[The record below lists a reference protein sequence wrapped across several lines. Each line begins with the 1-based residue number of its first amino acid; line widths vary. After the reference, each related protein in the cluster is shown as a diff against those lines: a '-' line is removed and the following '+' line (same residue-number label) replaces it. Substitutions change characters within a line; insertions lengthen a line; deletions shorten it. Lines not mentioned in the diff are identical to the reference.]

1 MSSQTFKQRGGG
13 PPKSDRNAN
22 EENHH
27 QQHQQ
32 QQEAAEKLQQ
42 ELLPLPQ
49 LGAKPKSQRENKSQ
63 RILQTKTEN
72 QNQNQRQKAQSLQG
86 YGNYMELEFIQA
98 EVASSATF
106 DDLPVSY
113 ATTSVAPVAPP
124 PYREPPPPTPPPLSQ
139 IPSRESR
146 LLHSAPNTPI
156 RGKVVL
162 SKKERKELSKQ
173 LGLEDLQGLPLGGS
187 TSAQSSPYKGRVSE
201 LKNCIARGLFATLHR
216 GTPKERELH
225 INQEISPPPPAPES
239 GNNNED
245 AADYSEKLKNL
256 PVRQRKV
263 ATRHMD
269 NYCLFDPVDFIND
282 KAMRYPSATTST
294 STSTSHGL
302 RDPLFSSRQHLVSED
317 EDEMVPEVIYDN
329 EELELEETIIIET
342 SALPE
347 AETEGCAEPKDVRIH
362 FDHHNYFVIEPG
374 VCTMDIGI
382 PNPYTNEQLVNA
394 NLEQQNLE
402 KLFQELENPASM
414 SNSQESKDTETTSTA
429 LVESSTSTNSG
440 SSMGST
446 SIQNQ
451 AQHSMKKKL
460 TFLNLSPF
468 RGGKKSGDKS
478 TFEQQQRAISEL
490 VSTDHMLHLQ
500 QLLQEQRRDQR
511 SHTVPVPTESNYVL
525 FNPGPVPSRHVQ
537 YKIRRS
543 RPLSTH
549 SDADSGF
556 LSPCSPDEMR
566 GNPAILVLQQCDSVQ
581 GYIEIYTDWANY
593 YLERAKSKRKV
604 TDLSADCRDGLLL
617 AEVIEAVTSFKV
629 PDLVKK
635 PKSQQQMYDN
645 VNSCLHVLR
654 GQSVG
659 GLDNIT
665 TNDICA
671 GRLKAVLALFFALSR
686 FKQQAKQT
694 KSIGVGCG
702 SSGGGSGTASNTAL
716 SGGSVLGIGLGGSL
730 RAPGTAGTL
739 LHDKNQQ
746 EQQQQQQKQQQQ
758 QQTPQQL
765 AQSLENGNEMVN
777 RQIAPAYK
785 VNGGTA
791 IPLPATVMVQRR
803 CPPDKVRPLPPT
815 PNHTPSIPGLGK
827 SGSDFNTSRP
837 NSPPTSNHTI
847 QSLKSGNNNSLRP
860 PSIKSNH
867 QSGIPSPSSPQT
879 TAAAAAPQKH
889 SMLDKL
895 KLFNKEKQ
903 QNAVNAAAAAAAN
916 KSQIQQQQSKRTS
929 SSSGFSSARSERS
942 DSSLSLNDGHNSSQ
956 LKPPSISVS
965 SQKPQ
970 QKHNTKQSKLLAAQ
984 QKKEQTK
991 SKLDKKEKSPARSLH
1006 KEESGNESR
1015 SSTMGRAGKS
1025 SLARGGLGLG
1035 LTVEKNTLKTSSK
1048 SSLHSKS
1055 ESKSS
1060 LKGVGAQ
1067 QQQQQMLHSPSG
1079 TSLPKPIAAIKGT
1092 SKLPA
1097 LAGGELLKRETSDI
1111 SAANQ
1116 ATQTTQNIS
1125 TISVQESQQQPLPL
1139 STTTPHILK
1148 GPAPPPYYAN
1158 SSPPSH
1164 ISQGHP
1170 GMGGYLSEPST
1181 PQHQQGIYASSSGSR
1196 LPPPKTALSAPRK
1209 LEYNAGPHILS
1220 SPPHRGAGL
1229 QRPMPN
1235 SAPNTPTA
1243 SPSKF
1248 HTVPSKIVGTIYESK
1263 EEQQQQQPQQTG
1275 GCSAGASV
1283 LPMRPLLRGYNSHV
1297 TLPTRG
1303 ARGGHHHPH
1312 PPQSYLDFC
1321 ESDLGQGYCSDGDA
1335 LRIGSSPATSRYQDI
1350 DNGYLSEGSS
1360 GLNGSIGGSTGGAVS
1375 HGKHFLRMMRAR
1387 TPLPTTIEER
1397 IRNSRGSLDSIG
1409 TAANGSSAA
1418 SQASSSGGSTT
1429 HSSSNSN
1436 SAGTT
1441 ANHNNNH
1448 INNNNGG
1455 KMDGSPH
1462 HRPGSRNGRDNWS
1475 KMPEPLNGQKG
1486 DKSSEKSSPSRRS
1499 MGGGSGGSSKQGSP
1513 SSSSRTKGVPPSF
1526 GYVKRANGS
1535 MSSTAEQQ
1543 NIVMMMAAGGGGGP
1557 QQVNGLPCGR
1567 TAHVSAV
1574 PRTAN
1579 GRKIAPGTQTLPN
1592 DMNKLPPN
1600 TQCRSFSLTGPTA
1613 AQLSQSIRERLATGS
1628 HSLPKPGSDMHV
1640 FQHRMSN
1647 RPGTRHDGSLSDT
1660 QTYAE
1665 VKPEYSSY
1673 AMWLKHSNTAGSRLS
1688 DGDAIEQLQIG
1699 SPAMTRHG
1707 HKMIHNRSGGGPP
1720 GGQMPMQGNESP
1732 YVQSPRMNRS
1742 NSISYLQERTYPRS
1756 TKSEKMY
1763 PSMLSRAGDV
1773 EIEPYYCLP
1782 VGTNGV
1788 LSAQMAA
1795 AVAAQAQAQA
1805 QATQG
1810 NSGNNVVGGSVA
1822 WSQPTS
1828 PTPLNRGPFAASV
1841 AAAAAAA
1848 AAAGVLSPTHGTT
1861 AGATG
1866 MVGGMGMGPGLGSGL
1881 TGGHRLTYPKKNDEV
1896 HGSAA
1901 SLLSGGSSLYGS
1913 AEERQ
1918 AHEIR
1923 RLKRELQD
1931 ARDQVLSLSSQ
1942 LSTNAHVVTA
1952 FEQSLTNMTNRLQQL
1967 TATSERKDGELTDMR
1982 QTIELL
1988 RKQSI
1993 QAGLT
1998 TAHMQSMGQNQNHQL
2013 QSQPGDQKP
2022 PPGPGGSRSASNVN
2036 GNGTGNGN
2044 GNGIPIGLGMVRQH
2058 STDSMC
2064 SLNSI
2069 SSGCSAAQDKNK
2081 ANKKKGWLRSSF
2093 TKAFSRNAKISK
2105 TSRHVGHHHHHNHH
2119 GQEHSSGKTPLPNG
2133 HGEPLG
2139 LAALATQPA
2148 PPLPNSKQGSPA
2160 KTLTLIDNAKPIDAI
2175 DQEDQQVVEDLKKQ
2189 LREKDL
2195 VLTDIRLEALS
2206 SASQLESLKDMM
2218 NKMRSE
2224 MMSLKQNN
2232 ERLQKLVTTRSLAG
2246 SEVSLGQ
2253 AISPNG
2259 SVAGSS
2265 EVSRRYSLAD
2275 GSARPPM
2282 ELPPRLSEELEEECM
2297 PPAPAPEPPPPPA
2310 PNTAAVA
2317 PLSPSTHIDLT
2328 PPPPALETAPL
2339 ASPVHMPSAVEDLPD
2354 VCDGKKIAIACY
2366 LGQPES
2372 FAKYCEELQE
2382 LDGFYANGSI
2392 IASHEADPQAQGE
2405 RKVSF
2410 AAASSN
2416 EFIVACTYISG
2427 KTTWQNL
2434 DYIVRKTFKDYV
2446 ARIDPGTNLGLNTD
2460 SITSYHLGEAKR
2472 GPEMGFPELLP
2483 CGYIVGSVRTL
2494 YICLQGVGSL
2504 AFDSLIPRSIVHRY
2518 ISLLTEHRR
2527 LILCGPSGT
2536 GKSYL
2541 ARRLAEFLVARAGRG
2556 NPSEAIATFNVDH
2569 KSSKDLRQY
2578 LGHIAEQAAI
2588 ANGASELPS
2597 VIILDNL
2604 HHASALGDV
2613 FSCLLSAGPANK
2625 LPCIIGTMSQATCN
2639 TTNLQLHHNFRW
2651 VLTANHMEPVKGFLG
2666 RFLRRRL
2673 FQLELQTQHAQPELA
2688 SVLAWLPSVWQHI
2701 NRFLEVHSSSD
2712 VTIGPRLFLSCPL
2725 DLKDSQVWFTDI
2737 WNYHLSPYLV
2747 EAVREGVQL
2756 YGRRGGAWND
2766 PSVFIRNSYPWP
2778 YGPDSVPPLRQINA
2792 EDVGLEGVALTNGE
2806 NQDPLLN
2813 MLMRLQEA
2821 ANYSEA
2827 QDQESDCASL
2837 DSNVTPD
2844 SSAGA
2849 E

>member
-1 MSSQTFKQRGGG
+1 M
-13 PPKSDRNAN
+13 PNL
-22 EENHH
+22 HH
-27 QQHQQ
+27 VDYNR
-32 QQEAAEKLQQ
+32 K
-42 ELLPLPQ
+42 
-49 LGAKPKSQRENKSQ
+49 
-63 RILQTKTEN
+63 
-72 QNQNQRQKAQSLQG
+72 
-86 YGNYMELEFIQA
+86 Y
-98 EVASSATF
+98 SAT
-106 DDLPVSY
+106 
-113 ATTSVAPVAPP
+113 
-124 PYREPPPPTPPPLSQ
+124 
-139 IPSRESR
+139 
-146 LLHSAPNTPI
+146 
-156 RGKVVL
+156 
-162 SKKERKELSKQ
+162 
-173 LGLEDLQGLPLGGS
+173 
-187 TSAQSSPYKGRVSE
+187 
-201 LKNCIARGLFATLHR
+201 
-216 GTPKERELH
+216 
-225 INQEISPPPPAPES
+225 
-239 GNNNED
+239 
-245 AADYSEKLKNL
+245 
-256 PVRQRKV
+256 
-263 ATRHMD
+263 
-269 NYCLFDPVDFIND
+269 
-282 KAMRYPSATTST
+282 
-294 STSTSHGL
+294 
-302 RDPLFSSRQHLVSED
+302 
-317 EDEMVPEVIYDN
+317 
-329 EELELEETIIIET
+329 ETI
-342 SALPE
+342 
-347 AETEGCAEPKDVRIH
+347 
-362 FDHHNYFVIEPG
+362 
-374 VCTMDIGI
+374 
-382 PNPYTNEQLVNA
+382 Q
-394 NLEQQNLE
+394 
-402 KLFQELENPASM
+402 
-414 SNSQESKDTETTSTA
+414 
-429 LVESSTSTNSG
+429 
-440 SSMGST
+440 
-446 SIQNQ
+446 
-451 AQHSMKKKL
+451 
-460 TFLNLSPF
+460 
-468 RGGKKSGDKS
+468 
-478 TFEQQQRAISEL
+478 
-490 VSTDHMLHLQ
+490 
-500 QLLQEQRRDQR
+500 
-511 SHTVPVPTESNYVL
+511 
-525 FNPGPVPSRHVQ
+525 
-537 YKIRRS
+537 
-543 RPLSTH
+543 
-549 SDADSGF
+549 
-556 LSPCSPDEMR
+556 
-566 GNPAILVLQQCDSVQ
+566 
-581 GYIEIYTDWANY
+581 IYTDWANY

-635 PKSQQQMYDN
+635 PKTQQQMYDN

-654 GQSVG
+654 SQSVG

-686 FKQQAKQT
+686 YKQQAKQT
-694 KSIGVGCG
+694 KTIAVTCGGGVGSSSG
-702 SSGGGSGTASNTAL
+702 SSTLG
-716 SGGSVLGIGLGGSL
+716 GGSVLGIGLGGSL
-730 RAPGTAGTL
+730 RASGGSL
-739 LHDKNQQ
+739 LVADKNQTEQQQQRQ
-746 EQQQQQQKQQQQ
+746 EKQQQQQQQQQLQ

-777 RQIAPAYK
+777 RQIAPAYAK

-827 SGSDFNTSRP
+827 SGNDFNTSRP

-860 PSIKSNH
+860 PSVK
-867 QSGIPSPSSPQT
+867 SGIPSPSSLNPPQ
-879 TAAAAAPQKH
+879 APQKH

-903 QNAVNAAAAAAAN
+903 QQAAVAAAT
-916 KSQIQQQQSKRTS
+916 KTQIQSKRTS

-942 DSSLSLNDGHNSSQ
+942 DSSLSLNDGHNSQ

-965 SQKPQ
+965 SQKVQ

-984 QKKEQTK
+984 QKKDQTTK
-991 SKLDKKEKSPARSLH
+991 TKLDKKEKSPARSLN

-1015 SSTMGRAGKS
+1015 SSTMGRGGKS
-1025 SLARGGLGLG
+1025 SLTRPGQQGV
-1035 LTVEKNTLKTSSK
+1035 TVEKNTVKTSSR

-1055 ESKSS
+1055 DSKSS
-1060 LKGVGAQ
+1060 LKGQ
-1067 QQQQQMLHSPSG
+1067 NLCQSPSG
-1079 TSLPKPIAAIKGT
+1079 TGLPKPIGVIKGT
-1092 SKLPA
+1092 SKLPQLGISA
-1097 LAGGELLKRETSDI
+1097 EPMKRETNDI
-1111 SAANQ
+1111 SAHQ
-1116 ATQTTQNIS
+1116 GTQTNIS
-1125 TISVQESQQQPLPL
+1125 QEVNQ
-1139 STTTPHILK
+1139 TTHILQT
-1148 GPAPPPYYAN
+1148 GPPPPHPPPPYYAN
-1158 SSPPSH
+1158 SPPPPPPTSSH
-1164 ISQGHP
+1164 ISALP
-1170 GMGGYLSEPST
+1170 GPGGYLSEPST
-1181 PQHQQGIYASSSGSR
+1181 PQHVSITPTGSIYGTSSR
-1196 LPPPKTALSAPRK
+1196 LPPPKSSLTALRK
-1209 LEYNAGPHILS
+1209 LEYNAGPHILA
-1220 SPPHRGAGL
+1220 SPPPRSPL

-1248 HTVPSKIVGTIYESK
+1248 HTIPSKIVGTIYESK
-1263 EEQQQQQPQQTG
+1263 EEQQQQQQLQQPQMASG
-1275 GCSAGASV
+1275 LPSGSCSASGSAI

-1303 ARGGHHHPH
+1303 ARGGNHHQHALPH
-1312 PPQSYLDFC
+1312 QSYLDFC
-1321 ESDLGQGYCSDGDA
+1321 ESDMAQAGYCSDGDA
-1335 LRIGSSPATSRYQDI
+1335 LRVGSSPSASRYHDI
-1350 DNGYLSEGSS
+1350 DNGYLSEGS
-1360 GLNGSIGGSTGGAVS
+1360 GGGGGSSAASMGGLS
-1375 HGKHFLRMMRAR
+1375 HGKHFLSMMRAR
-1387 TPLPTTIEER
+1387 TQLPTTIEER

-1418 SQASSSGGSTT
+1418 SQASSSGGS
-1429 HSSSNSN
+1429 SSITNNTN
-1436 SAGTT
+1436 SA
-1441 ANHNNNH
+1441 NNNNNS
-1448 INNNNGG
+1448 INNNINSST
-1455 KMDGSPH
+1455 KMDGGSPH

-1475 KMPEPLNGQKG
+1475 KMPEPLNGHKV
-1486 DKSSEKSSPSRRS
+1486 DKSEKSSPSRRS
-1499 MGGGSGGSSKQGSP
+1499 MGGGSGSSSKQGSP

-1535 MSSTAEQQ
+1535 ITSTAEQQ
-1543 NIVMMMAAGGGGGP
+1543 NIAMLMAGAGASGSMGVVNAAGM
-1557 QQVNGLPCGR
+1557 VNGMPCGR
-1567 TAHVSAV
+1567 TTHVSAV
-1574 PRTAN
+1574 PRTAGAG
-1579 GRKIAPGTQTLPN
+1579 GRKVTGGTQTLPN
-1592 DMNKLPPN
+1592 DMNKMPPN
-1600 TQCRSFSLTGPTA
+1600 TQHRSFSLTGPTA
-1613 AQLSQSIRERLATGS
+1613 TQLSQSIRERLATGS
-1628 HSLPKPGSDMHV
+1628 HSLPKQGTDMHV

-1688 DGDAIEQLQIG
+1688 DGDAIDQMQIG

-1707 HKMIHNRSGGGPP
+1707 HKMLHNRSGGGPGP
-1720 GGQMPMQGNESP
+1720 GQMPMSGNESP

-1742 NSISYLQERTYPRS
+1742 NSIRS

-1763 PSMLSRAGDV
+1763 PSMLSRGGDV

-1788 LSAQMAA
+1788 LNAQMAA
-1795 AVAAQAQAQA
+1795 AVAAQAAQAQA
-1805 QATQG
+1805 QG
-1810 NSGNNVVGGSVA
+1810 SGGGVA

-1828 PTPLNRGPFAASV
+1828 PTPINRGPFASAAAAASSTLSPTHVSTTNAAMAAV

-1848 AAAGVLSPTHGTT
+1848 GGVSL
-1861 AGATG
+1861 
-1866 MVGGMGMGPGLGSGL
+1866 GGSSL

-1967 TATSERKDGELTDMR
+1967 TATAERKDGELTDMR

-1998 TAHMQSMGQNQNHQL
+1998 TAHMQSMGVQTQVNQNQL
-2013 QSQPGDQKP
+2013 QNPSDQKP
-2022 PPGPGGSRSASNVN
+2022 PQGPCRTTGINVN
-2036 GNGTGNGN
+2036 GNGNMAG
-2044 GNGIPIGLGMVRQH
+2044 GLAMQRQH

-2069 SSGCSAAQDKNK
+2069 SSGCSAAHDKNK

-2105 TSRHVGHHHHHNHH
+2105 TSRHVGHHTHAHNHDQKTGSSASLPVSSLLLHHN
-2119 GQEHSSGKTPLPNG
+2119 GG
-2133 HGEPLG
+2133 HNGEPLG
-2139 LAALATQPA
+2139 LAALATQPP
-2148 PPLPNSKQGSPA
+2148 PPLPGSKQSSPA
-2160 KTLTLIDNAKPIDAI
+2160 KTVTLIDNAKPIDAI
-2175 DQEDQQVVEDLKKQ
+2175 DGEDQQVVEDLKKQ

-2206 SASQLESLKDMM
+2206 SASQLESLKEMM

-2246 SEVSLGQ
+2246 SEASLGQ

-2259 SVAGSS
+2259 SVTGSS

-2275 GSARPPM
+2275 SNSRPPM
-2282 ELPPRLSEELEEECM
+2282 ELPPRLSEELEEDCM

-2310 PNTAAVA
+2310 PATSSGCGVA

-2339 ASPVHMPSAVEDLPD
+2339 SSPVHMPTAAEELPD
-2354 VCDGKKIAIACY
+2354 MCDGKKIAIACY

-2372 FAKYCEELQE
+2372 FAKYCEELLE

-2392 IASHEADPQAQGE
+2392 IASHEAETQSQSE
-2405 RKVSF
+2405 RKVNF
-2410 AAASSN
+2410 TAASTN
-2416 EFIVACTYISG
+2416 EFVIACTYISG

-2483 CGYIVGSVRTL
+2483 CGYIVGNVRTL

-2518 ISLLTEHRR
+2518 ISLLNEHRR

-2625 LPCIIGTMSQATCN
+2625 LPCIIGIMSQATCN

-2673 FQLELQTQHAQPELA
+2673 FQLELQTQHPQPELA

-2737 WNYHLSPYLV
+2737 WNYHLSPYLI

-2766 PSVFIRNSYPWP
+2766 PSAFIRNSYPWP

-2792 EDVGLEGVALTNGE
+2792 EDVGLEGVALSNGDQ
-2806 NQDPLLN
+2806 QDPLLN

>member
-1 MSSQTFKQRGGG
+1 MSSQAGKLRPG
-13 PPKSDRNAN
+13 PSTKPDRNAN
-22 EENHH
+22 EEN
-27 QQHQQ
+27 
-32 QQEAAEKLQQ
+32 
-42 ELLPLPQ
+42 Q
-49 LGAKPKSQRENKSQ
+49 LGAKPKGQRTDNHPNQQK
-63 RILQTKTEN
+63 ILPHP
-72 QNQNQRQKAQSLQG
+72 
-86 YGNYMELEFIQA
+86 NYMELEFLPTEPTTSGQ
-98 EVASSATF
+98 STTYP
-106 DDLPVSY
+106 DLPVSY
-113 ATTSVAPVAPP
+113 ATCLVGPP
-124 PYREPPPPTPPPLSQ
+124 PYRDPPPPTPPPLSQ
-139 IPSRESR
+139 MPSR
-146 LLHSAPNTPI
+146 LLHSAPNTPS

-173 LGLEDLQGLPLGGS
+173 LGIDESSILS
-187 TSAQSSPYKGRVSE
+187 SSAQSSPYKGRVSE

-216 GTPKERELH
+216 GSQKSLHQQDERPVS
-225 INQEISPPPPAPES
+225 QEISPPPPAPES
-239 GNNNED
+239 ANNNED
-245 AADYSEKLKNL
+245 VADYSEKLKNL
-256 PVRQRKV
+256 PVRQRKA
-263 ATRHMD
+263 ATSHME
-269 NYCLFDPVDFIND
+269 NYCLFDPVDFINE
-282 KAMRYPSATTST
+282 KAMRYPSSHA
-294 STSTSHGL
+294 HGL
-302 RDPLFSSRQHLVSED
+302 RDPLFSSRQHLVCED

-342 SALPE
+342 SAMPE
-347 AETEGCAEPKDVRIH
+347 AESEAEPTPKNPEILAS
-362 FDHHNYFVIEPG
+362 FDHHNYFIIEPG
-374 VCTMDIGI
+374 DFAIDIGI
-382 PNPYTNEQLVNA
+382 PNPYTNEQVVNA
-394 NLEQQNLE
+394 KLEQQNLE
-402 KLFQELENPASM
+402 KLFSELENTASM

-429 LVESSTSTNSG
+429 LVESSTSTNSASSAG
-440 SSMGST
+440 SCSMA
-446 SIQNQ
+446 NP
-451 AQHSMKKKL
+451 AQQSMKKKL

-468 RGGKKSGDKS
+468 RSGKKSCV
-478 TFEQQQRAISEL
+478 TNAFEQHRAISEL

-500 QLLQEQRRDQR
+500 QLLQQQRKDQR
-511 SHTVPVPTESNYVL
+511 SHTVPTESNYVL

-537 YKIRRS
+537 YKIRKP

-566 GNPAILVLQQCDSVQ
+566 ANPAILVLQQCDSVQ
-581 GYIEIYTDWANY
+581 GYMEIYTDWANY

-635 PKSQQQMYDN
+635 PKSQQQMFDN

-654 GQSVG
+654 SQSVG
-659 GLDNIT
+659 GLENIT

-702 SSGGGSGTASNTAL
+702 GGVGVGVGSSSTLTG
-716 SGGSVLGIGLGGSL
+716 GGSVLGIGVGGGLRTPGSSL
-730 RAPGTAGTL
+730 
-739 LHDKNQQ
+739 HQDKNQQ
-746 EQQQQQQKQQQQ
+746 DQQQ

-777 RQIAPAYK
+777 RQIAPAYAK

-827 SGSDFNTSRP
+827 SGSDFNSSRP

-860 PSIKSNH
+860 PSVKSGH

-879 TAAAAAPQKH
+879 APQTQKH

-903 QNAVNAAAAAAAN
+903 QNAVNAASVAS
-916 KSQIQQQQSKRTS
+916 KSQIQSKRTS

-942 DSSLSLNDGHNSSQ
+942 DSSLSLNDGHGSQ

-970 QKHNTKQSKLLAAQ
+970 PKTKQSKLLAAQ
-984 QKKEQTK
+984 QKKDQTNK
-991 SKLDKKEKSPARSLH
+991 ATKLDKKEKSPARSLH

-1015 SSTMGRAGKS
+1015 SSTMGRTGKS
-1025 SLARGGLGLG
+1025 SLARGVGG
-1035 LTVEKNTLKTSSK
+1035 VEKNTPKTASK

-1055 ESKSS
+1055 DSKSS
-1060 LKGVGAQ
+1060 LKAPQ
-1067 QQQQQMLHSPSG
+1067 LLQSPNG
-1079 TSLPKPIAAIKGT
+1079 GGLPKPIAAIKGT
-1092 SKLPA
+1092 SKLPS
-1097 LAGGELLKRETSDI
+1097 LGGGVGHPPAAEPQQNQHQPMLKRETSDI
-1111 SAANQ
+1111 SS
-1116 ATQTTQNIS
+1116 NIS
-1125 TISVQESQQQPLPL
+1125 QPPVVEPPGG
-1139 STTTPHILK
+1139 THIHQNA
-1148 GPAPPPYYAN
+1148 PPPPPYYAN
-1158 SSPPSH
+1158 SQPTGH
-1164 ISQGHP
+1164 ISSH
-1170 GMGGYLSEPST
+1170 GYLSEPST
-1181 PQHQQGIYASSSGSR
+1181 PQHSSSIGIYSR
-1196 LPPPKTALSAPRK
+1196 LPPPKSALSAPRK
-1209 LEYNAGPHILS
+1209 LEYSAGPHILS
-1220 SPPHRGAGL
+1220 SPPPHHQRQPGL
-1229 QRPMPN
+1229 PRPLVN

-1243 SPSKF
+1243 SPNKF
-1248 HTVPSKIVGTIYESK
+1248 HTIPSKIVGTIYESK
-1263 EEQQQQQPQQTG
+1263 EEQLPPPPPS
-1275 GCSAGASV
+1275 SAGGSI

-1303 ARGGHHHPH
+1303 ARGGHHPH
-1312 PPQSYLDFC
+1312 QSYLDFC
-1321 ESDLGQGYCSDGDA
+1321 ESDIGQGYCSDGDA
-1335 LRIGSSPATSRYQDI
+1335 LRVGSSSSPGGSRFHDI

-1360 GLNGSIGGSTGGAVS
+1360 GLNGPSSSGGGIS
-1375 HGKHFLRMMRAR
+1375 HGKHFLSMMRAR
-1387 TPLPTTIEER
+1387 TQLPTTIEER

-1429 HSSSNSN
+1429 TH
-1436 SAGTT
+1436 AH
-1441 ANHNNNH
+1441 AHNNN
-1448 INNNNGG
+1448 NNNNNNGGGG

-1475 KMPEPLNGQKG
+1475 KMPEPLNGPPKG
-1486 DKSSEKSSPSRRS
+1486 EKSEKSSPSRRS
-1499 MGGGSGGSSKQGSP
+1499 LGGGGGGSGSSSKQGSP

-1535 MSSTAEQQ
+1535 ITSTAEQQ
-1543 NIVMMMAAGGGGGP
+1543 NIAMMMAAGG
-1557 QQVNGLPCGR
+1557 VAANGMPCGR

-1574 PRTAN
+1574 PRTAS
-1579 GRKIAPGTQTLPN
+1579 GRKVAGGTQTLPN

-1600 TQCRSFSLTGPTA
+1600 TQHRSFSLTGPTA
-1613 AQLSQSIRERLATGS
+1613 TQLSQSIRERLATGS
-1628 HSLPKPGSDMHV
+1628 HSLPKPGSDLHV
-1640 FQHRMSN
+1640 FQHRISN
-1647 RPGTRHDGSLSDT
+1647 RGGVRHDGSLSDT

-1688 DGDAIEQLQIG
+1688 DGESVEQLQIG

-1707 HKMIHNRSGGGPP
+1707 HKMIHQRSGAP
-1720 GGQMPMQGNESP
+1720 GQMAGQMSGNESP

-1742 NSISYLQERTYPRS
+1742 NSIRS

-1763 PSMLSRAGDV
+1763 PSMLSRGGEV

-1788 LSAQMAA
+1788 LTAQMAVA
-1795 AVAAQAQAQA
+1795 MAAQSQAA
-1805 QATQG
+1805 QG
-1810 NSGNNVVGGSVA
+1810 NSGVGVNVGGVA

-1828 PTPLNRGPFAASV
+1828 PTPLNRGPFS
-1841 AAAAAAA
+1841 AAANAS
-1848 AAAGVLSPTHGTT
+1848 VLSPTHGSTSV
-1861 AGATG
+1861 A
-1866 MVGGMGMGPGLGSGL
+1866 GLGGA
-1881 TGGHRLTYPKKNDEV
+1881 GGAMVGHRLTYPKKNDEV

-1901 SLLSGGSSLYGS
+1901 SLLSGGSSLYGN

-1952 FEQSLTNMTNRLQQL
+1952 FEQSLSNMTNRLQQL
-1967 TATSERKDGELTDMR
+1967 TATAERKDGELTDMR

-1998 TAHMQSMGQNQNHQL
+1998 TAHMQSMGVQTQGQGAGL
-2013 QSQPGDQKP
+2013 QPGQPGPDQKP
-2022 PPGPGGSRSASNVN
+2022 PTAGAQRTNN
-2036 GNGTGNGN
+2036 NGTLT
-2044 GNGIPIGLGMVRQH
+2044 LGMQRQH

-2093 TKAFSRNAKISK
+2093 TKAFSRNAKIAK
-2105 TSRHVGHHHHHNHH
+2105 TSRHVGGHHHHHHNHSQ
-2119 GQEHSSGKTPLPNG
+2119 QELPLSNG

-2139 LAALATQPA
+2139 LASLATQPA
-2148 PPLPNSKQGSPA
+2148 PPLPNSKQSSPA

-2175 DQEDQQVVEDLKKQ
+2175 EQEDQQVVEDLKKQ

-2206 SASQLESLKDMM
+2206 SASQLESLKEMM
-2218 NKMRSE
+2218 NKMRAE
-2224 MMSLKQNN
+2224 MMSLKHNN

-2246 SEVSLGQ
+2246 SEASLGQ

-2275 GSARPPM
+2275 GNNRPPM
-2282 ELPPRLSEELEEECM
+2282 DLPARLSEELELEEECL

-2310 PNTAAVA
+2310 PNGVVGVA

-2328 PPPPALETAPL
+2328 PPPPALEAAPL
-2339 ASPVHMPSAVEDLPD
+2339 ASPVHMASATEELAD

-2366 LGQPES
+2366 LGQPEA

-2382 LDGFYANGSI
+2382 LDGFYANGHGEDAQS
-2392 IASHEADPQAQGE
+2392 QGE
-2405 RKVSF
+2405 RKSNY
-2410 AAASSN
+2410 ASASCN
-2416 EFIVACTYISG
+2416 EYVIACTYISG

-2434 DYIVRKTFKDYV
+2434 DYVVRKTFKDYV

-2541 ARRLAEFLVARAGRG
+2541 ARRLAEFLVARAARG

-2673 FQLELQTQHAQPELA
+2673 FQLELQTQHPQPELA
-2688 SVLAWLPSVWQHI
+2688 AVLAWLPSVWQHI

-2712 VTIGPRLFLSCPL
+2712 VTIGPRLFLACPL

-2766 PSVFIRNSYPWP
+2766 PSAFIRNSYPWP

-2806 NQDPLLN
+2806 QQDPLLN

>member
-1 MSSQTFKQRGGG
+1 M
-13 PPKSDRNAN
+13 
-22 EENHH
+22 
-27 QQHQQ
+27 
-32 QQEAAEKLQQ
+32 
-42 ELLPLPQ
+42 
-49 LGAKPKSQRENKSQ
+49 
-63 RILQTKTEN
+63 
-72 QNQNQRQKAQSLQG
+72 
-86 YGNYMELEFIQA
+86 GN
-98 EVASSATF
+98 ASS
-106 DDLPVSY
+106 S
-113 ATTSVAPVAPP
+113 
-124 PYREPPPPTPPPLSQ
+124 
-139 IPSRESR
+139 
-146 LLHSAPNTPI
+146 SANG
-156 RGKVVL
+156 GK
-162 SKKERKELSKQ
+162 
-173 LGLEDLQGLPLGGS
+173 
-187 TSAQSSPYKGRVSE
+187 
-201 LKNCIARGLFATLHR
+201 
-216 GTPKERELH
+216 
-225 INQEISPPPPAPES
+225 
-239 GNNNED
+239 
-245 AADYSEKLKNL
+245 
-256 PVRQRKV
+256 
-263 ATRHMD
+263 
-269 NYCLFDPVDFIND
+269 
-282 KAMRYPSATTST
+282 
-294 STSTSHGL
+294 
-302 RDPLFSSRQHLVSED
+302 SSRKCRS
-317 EDEMVPEVIYDN
+317 
-329 EELELEETIIIET
+329 
-342 SALPE
+342 LPNS
-347 AETEGCAEPKDVRIH
+347 PDVR
-362 FDHHNYFVIEPG
+362 
-374 VCTMDIGI
+374 
-382 PNPYTNEQLVNA
+382 
-394 NLEQQNLE
+394 
-402 KLFQELENPASM
+402 
-414 SNSQESKDTETTSTA
+414 
-429 LVESSTSTNSG
+429 
-440 SSMGST
+440 
-446 SIQNQ
+446 
-451 AQHSMKKKL
+451 
-460 TFLNLSPF
+460 
-468 RGGKKSGDKS
+468 
-478 TFEQQQRAISEL
+478 
-490 VSTDHMLHLQ
+490 
-500 QLLQEQRRDQR
+500 
-511 SHTVPVPTESNYVL
+511 
-525 FNPGPVPSRHVQ
+525 
-537 YKIRRS
+537 
-543 RPLSTH
+543 
-549 SDADSGF
+549 
-556 LSPCSPDEMR
+556 
-566 GNPAILVLQQCDSVQ
+566 
-581 GYIEIYTDWANY
+581 
-593 YLERAKSKRKV
+593 
-604 TDLSADCRDGLLL
+604 
-617 AEVIEAVTSFKV
+617 
-629 PDLVKK
+629 
-635 PKSQQQMYDN
+635 
-645 VNSCLHVLR
+645 
-654 GQSVG
+654 
-659 GLDNIT
+659 
-665 TNDICA
+665 
-671 GRLKAVLALFFALSR
+671 
-686 FKQQAKQT
+686 
-694 KSIGVGCG
+694 
-702 SSGGGSGTASNTAL
+702 
-716 SGGSVLGIGLGGSL
+716 
-730 RAPGTAGTL
+730 
-739 LHDKNQQ
+739 
-746 EQQQQQQKQQQQ
+746 
-758 QQTPQQL
+758 
-765 AQSLENGNEMVN
+765 
-777 RQIAPAYK
+777 RQIAPAYAK

-827 SGSDFNTSRP
+827 SGSDFNSSRP

-860 PSIKSNH
+860 PSVKSGH

-879 TAAAAAPQKH
+879 APQTQKH

-903 QNAVNAAAAAAAN
+903 QNAVNAASVAS
-916 KSQIQQQQSKRTS
+916 KSQIQSKRTS

-942 DSSLSLNDGHNSSQ
+942 DSSLSLNDGHGSQ

-970 QKHNTKQSKLLAAQ
+970 PKTKQSKLLAAQ
-984 QKKEQTK
+984 QKKDQTNK
-991 SKLDKKEKSPARSLH
+991 ATKLDKKEKSPARSLH

-1015 SSTMGRAGKS
+1015 SSTMGRTGKS
-1025 SLARGGLGLG
+1025 SLARGVGG
-1035 LTVEKNTLKTSSK
+1035 VEKNTPKTASK

-1055 ESKSS
+1055 DSKSS
-1060 LKGVGAQ
+1060 LKAPQ
-1067 QQQQQMLHSPSG
+1067 LLQSPNG
-1079 TSLPKPIAAIKGT
+1079 GGLPKPIAAIKGT
-1092 SKLPA
+1092 SKLPS
-1097 LAGGELLKRETSDI
+1097 LGGGVGHPPAAEPQQNQHQPMLKRETSDI
-1111 SAANQ
+1111 SS
-1116 ATQTTQNIS
+1116 NIS
-1125 TISVQESQQQPLPL
+1125 QPPVVEPPGG
-1139 STTTPHILK
+1139 THIHQNA
-1148 GPAPPPYYAN
+1148 PPPPPYYAN
-1158 SSPPSH
+1158 SQPTGH
-1164 ISQGHP
+1164 ISSH
-1170 GMGGYLSEPST
+1170 GYLSEPST
-1181 PQHQQGIYASSSGSR
+1181 PQHSSSIGIYSR
-1196 LPPPKTALSAPRK
+1196 LPPPKSALSAPRK
-1209 LEYNAGPHILS
+1209 LEYSAGPHILS
-1220 SPPHRGAGL
+1220 SPPPHHQRQPGL
-1229 QRPMPN
+1229 PRPLVN

-1243 SPSKF
+1243 SPNKF
-1248 HTVPSKIVGTIYESK
+1248 HTIPSKIVGTIYESK
-1263 EEQQQQQPQQTG
+1263 EEQLPPPPPS
-1275 GCSAGASV
+1275 SAGGSI

-1303 ARGGHHHPH
+1303 ARGGHHPH
-1312 PPQSYLDFC
+1312 QSYLDFC
-1321 ESDLGQGYCSDGDA
+1321 ESDIGQGYCSDGDA
-1335 LRIGSSPATSRYQDI
+1335 LRVGSSSSPGGSRFHDI

-1360 GLNGSIGGSTGGAVS
+1360 GLNGPSSSGGGIS
-1375 HGKHFLRMMRAR
+1375 HGKHFLSMMRAR
-1387 TPLPTTIEER
+1387 TQLPTTIEER

-1429 HSSSNSN
+1429 TH
-1436 SAGTT
+1436 AH
-1441 ANHNNNH
+1441 AHNNN
-1448 INNNNGG
+1448 NNNNNNGGGG

-1475 KMPEPLNGQKG
+1475 KMPEPLNGPPKG
-1486 DKSSEKSSPSRRS
+1486 EKSEKSSPSRRS
-1499 MGGGSGGSSKQGSP
+1499 LGGGGGGSGSSSKQGSP

-1535 MSSTAEQQ
+1535 ITSTAEQQ
-1543 NIVMMMAAGGGGGP
+1543 NIAMMMAAGG
-1557 QQVNGLPCGR
+1557 VAANGMPCGR

-1574 PRTAN
+1574 PRTAS
-1579 GRKIAPGTQTLPN
+1579 GRKVAGGTQTLPN

-1600 TQCRSFSLTGPTA
+1600 TQHRSFSLTGPTA
-1613 AQLSQSIRERLATGS
+1613 TQLSQSIRERLATGS
-1628 HSLPKPGSDMHV
+1628 HSLPKPGSDLHV
-1640 FQHRMSN
+1640 FQHRISN
-1647 RPGTRHDGSLSDT
+1647 RGGVRHDGSLSDT

-1688 DGDAIEQLQIG
+1688 DGESVEQLQIG

-1707 HKMIHNRSGGGPP
+1707 HKMIHQRSGAP
-1720 GGQMPMQGNESP
+1720 GQMAGQMSGNESP

-1742 NSISYLQERTYPRS
+1742 NSISYLKERTYPRS

-1763 PSMLSRAGDV
+1763 PSMLSRGGEV

-1788 LSAQMAA
+1788 LTAQMAVA
-1795 AVAAQAQAQA
+1795 MAAQSQAA
-1805 QATQG
+1805 QG
-1810 NSGNNVVGGSVA
+1810 NSGVGVNVGGVA

-1828 PTPLNRGPFAASV
+1828 PTPLNRGPFS
-1841 AAAAAAA
+1841 AAANAS
-1848 AAAGVLSPTHGTT
+1848 VLSPTHGSTSV
-1861 AGATG
+1861 A
-1866 MVGGMGMGPGLGSGL
+1866 GLGGA
-1881 TGGHRLTYPKKNDEV
+1881 GGAMVGHRLTYPKKNDEV

-1901 SLLSGGSSLYGS
+1901 SLLSGGSSLYGN

-1952 FEQSLTNMTNRLQQL
+1952 FEQSLSNMTNRLQQL
-1967 TATSERKDGELTDMR
+1967 TATAERKDGELTDMR

-1998 TAHMQSMGQNQNHQL
+1998 TAHMQSMGVQTQGQGAGL
-2013 QSQPGDQKP
+2013 QPGQPGPDQKP
-2022 PPGPGGSRSASNVN
+2022 PTAGAQRTNN
-2036 GNGTGNGN
+2036 NGTLT
-2044 GNGIPIGLGMVRQH
+2044 LGMQRQH

-2093 TKAFSRNAKISK
+2093 TKAFSRNAKIAK
-2105 TSRHVGHHHHHNHH
+2105 TSRHVGGHHHHHHNHSQ
-2119 GQEHSSGKTPLPNG
+2119 QELPLSNG

-2139 LAALATQPA
+2139 LASLATQPA
-2148 PPLPNSKQGSPA
+2148 PPLPNSKQSSPA

-2175 DQEDQQVVEDLKKQ
+2175 EQEDQQVVEDLKKQ

-2206 SASQLESLKDMM
+2206 SASQLESLKEMM
-2218 NKMRSE
+2218 NKMRAE
-2224 MMSLKQNN
+2224 MMSLKHNN

-2246 SEVSLGQ
+2246 SEASLGQ

-2275 GSARPPM
+2275 GNNRPPM
-2282 ELPPRLSEELEEECM
+2282 DLPARLSEELELEEECL

-2310 PNTAAVA
+2310 PNGVVGVA

-2328 PPPPALETAPL
+2328 PPPPALEAAPL
-2339 ASPVHMPSAVEDLPD
+2339 ASPVHMASATEELAD

-2366 LGQPES
+2366 LGQPEA

-2382 LDGFYANGSI
+2382 LDGFYANGHGEDAQS
-2392 IASHEADPQAQGE
+2392 QGE
-2405 RKVSF
+2405 RKSNY
-2410 AAASSN
+2410 ASASCN
-2416 EFIVACTYISG
+2416 EYVIACTYISG

-2434 DYIVRKTFKDYV
+2434 DYVVRKTFKDYV

-2541 ARRLAEFLVARAGRG
+2541 ARRLAEFLVARAARG

-2673 FQLELQTQHAQPELA
+2673 FQLELQTQHPQPELA
-2688 SVLAWLPSVWQHI
+2688 AVLAWLPSVWQHI

-2712 VTIGPRLFLSCPL
+2712 VTIGPRLFLACPL

-2766 PSVFIRNSYPWP
+2766 PSAFIRNSYPWP

-2806 NQDPLLN
+2806 QQDPLLN

>member
-1 MSSQTFKQRGGG
+1 MGNTSS
-13 PPKSDRNAN
+13 
-22 EENHH
+22 
-27 QQHQQ
+27 
-32 QQEAAEKLQQ
+32 
-42 ELLPLPQ
+42 
-49 LGAKPKSQRENKSQ
+49 
-63 RILQTKTEN
+63 
-72 QNQNQRQKAQSLQG
+72 
-86 YGNYMELEFIQA
+86 
-98 EVASSATF
+98 SSA
-106 DDLPVSY
+106 
-113 ATTSVAPVAPP
+113 
-124 PYREPPPPTPPPLSQ
+124 
-139 IPSRESR
+139 
-146 LLHSAPNTPI
+146 NG
-156 RGKVVL
+156 GK
-162 SKKERKELSKQ
+162 
-173 LGLEDLQGLPLGGS
+173 
-187 TSAQSSPYKGRVSE
+187 
-201 LKNCIARGLFATLHR
+201 
-216 GTPKERELH
+216 
-225 INQEISPPPPAPES
+225 
-239 GNNNED
+239 
-245 AADYSEKLKNL
+245 
-256 PVRQRKV
+256 
-263 ATRHMD
+263 
-269 NYCLFDPVDFIND
+269 
-282 KAMRYPSATTST
+282 
-294 STSTSHGL
+294 
-302 RDPLFSSRQHLVSED
+302 SSRKCRS
-317 EDEMVPEVIYDN
+317 
-329 EELELEETIIIET
+329 
-342 SALPE
+342 LPNS
-347 AETEGCAEPKDVRIH
+347 PDVR
-362 FDHHNYFVIEPG
+362 
-374 VCTMDIGI
+374 
-382 PNPYTNEQLVNA
+382 
-394 NLEQQNLE
+394 
-402 KLFQELENPASM
+402 
-414 SNSQESKDTETTSTA
+414 
-429 LVESSTSTNSG
+429 
-440 SSMGST
+440 
-446 SIQNQ
+446 
-451 AQHSMKKKL
+451 
-460 TFLNLSPF
+460 
-468 RGGKKSGDKS
+468 
-478 TFEQQQRAISEL
+478 
-490 VSTDHMLHLQ
+490 
-500 QLLQEQRRDQR
+500 
-511 SHTVPVPTESNYVL
+511 
-525 FNPGPVPSRHVQ
+525 
-537 YKIRRS
+537 
-543 RPLSTH
+543 
-549 SDADSGF
+549 
-556 LSPCSPDEMR
+556 
-566 GNPAILVLQQCDSVQ
+566 
-581 GYIEIYTDWANY
+581 
-593 YLERAKSKRKV
+593 
-604 TDLSADCRDGLLL
+604 
-617 AEVIEAVTSFKV
+617 
-629 PDLVKK
+629 
-635 PKSQQQMYDN
+635 
-645 VNSCLHVLR
+645 
-654 GQSVG
+654 
-659 GLDNIT
+659 
-665 TNDICA
+665 
-671 GRLKAVLALFFALSR
+671 
-686 FKQQAKQT
+686 
-694 KSIGVGCG
+694 
-702 SSGGGSGTASNTAL
+702 
-716 SGGSVLGIGLGGSL
+716 
-730 RAPGTAGTL
+730 
-739 LHDKNQQ
+739 
-746 EQQQQQQKQQQQ
+746 
-758 QQTPQQL
+758 
-765 AQSLENGNEMVN
+765 
-777 RQIAPAYK
+777 RQIAPAYAK

-827 SGSDFNTSRP
+827 SGSDFNSSRP

-860 PSIKSNH
+860 PSVKSGH

-879 TAAAAAPQKH
+879 APQKH

-903 QNAVNAAAAAAAN
+903 QNAANAASVAS
-916 KSQIQQQQSKRTS
+916 KSQIQSKRTS

-942 DSSLSLNDGHNSSQ
+942 DSSLSLNDGHGSQ

-970 QKHNTKQSKLLAAQ
+970 PKTKQSKLLAAQ
-984 QKKEQTK
+984 QKKDQTNK
-991 SKLDKKEKSPARSLH
+991 ATKLDKKEKSPARSLN

-1015 SSTMGRAGKS
+1015 SSTMGRTGKS
-1025 SLARGGLGLG
+1025 SLIRGVGG
-1035 LTVEKNTLKTSSK
+1035 VEKNTPKTASK

-1055 ESKSS
+1055 DSKSS
-1060 LKGVGAQ
+1060 LKAPQ
-1067 QQQQQMLHSPSG
+1067 LLQSPSG
-1079 TSLPKPIAAIKGT
+1079 GGLPKPIAAIKGT
-1092 SKLPA
+1092 SKLPS
-1097 LAGGELLKRETSDI
+1097 LGGGVGHPPAAEPQQNQHQQMLKRETSDI
-1111 SAANQ
+1111 SS
-1116 ATQTTQNIS
+1116 NIS
-1125 TISVQESQQQPLPL
+1125 QPPVVES
-1139 STTTPHILK
+1139 TGGTHILQNAA
-1148 GPAPPPYYAN
+1148 PPPPYYAN
-1158 SSPPSH
+1158 SQPTSH
-1164 ISQGHP
+1164 ISSH
-1170 GMGGYLSEPST
+1170 GYLSEPST
-1181 PQHQQGIYASSSGSR
+1181 PQHSSGIGIYSR
-1196 LPPPKTALSAPRK
+1196 LPPPKSALSAPRK
-1209 LEYNAGPHILS
+1209 LEYNAGPHILA
-1220 SPPHRGAGL
+1220 SPQHHQRQPGL
-1229 QRPMPN
+1229 PRPLVN

-1243 SPSKF
+1243 SPNKF
-1248 HTVPSKIVGTIYESK
+1248 HTIPSKIVGTIYESK
-1263 EEQQQQQPQQTG
+1263 EEQLPPPPPSSTG
-1275 GCSAGASV
+1275 SSV

-1303 ARGGHHHPH
+1303 ARGGHHPH
-1312 PPQSYLDFC
+1312 QSYLDFC
-1321 ESDLGQGYCSDGDA
+1321 ESDIGQGYCSDGDA
-1335 LRIGSSPATSRYQDI
+1335 LRVGSSSSPGGSRFHDI

-1360 GLNGSIGGSTGGAVS
+1360 GLSGPSSSGGGIS
-1375 HGKHFLRMMRAR
+1375 HGKHFLSMMRAR
-1387 TPLPTTIEER
+1387 TQLPTTIEER

-1429 HSSSNSN
+1429 TH
-1436 SAGTT
+1436 A
-1441 ANHNNNH
+1441 HNNN
-1448 INNNNGG
+1448 NNNNNNGGGG

-1475 KMPEPLNGQKG
+1475 KMPEPQKG
-1486 DKSSEKSSPSRRS
+1486 DKSEKSSPSRRS

-1535 MSSTAEQQ
+1535 ITSTAEQQ
-1543 NIVMMMAAGGGGGP
+1543 NIAMMMAAGG
-1557 QQVNGLPCGR
+1557 VAANGMPCGR

-1574 PRTAN
+1574 PRTAS
-1579 GRKIAPGTQTLPN
+1579 GRKIAGGTQTLPN
-1592 DMNKLPPN
+1592 DINKLPPN
-1600 TQCRSFSLTGPTA
+1600 TQHRSFSLTGPTA
-1613 AQLSQSIRERLATGS
+1613 TQLSQSIRERLATGS
-1628 HSLPKPGSDMHV
+1628 HSLPKPGSDLHV
-1640 FQHRMSN
+1640 FQHRISN
-1647 RPGTRHDGSLSDT
+1647 RGGVRHDGSLSDT

-1688 DGDAIEQLQIG
+1688 DGEPGEQLQIG

-1707 HKMIHNRSGGGPP
+1707 HKMIHQRSGGP
-1720 GGQMPMQGNESP
+1720 GQMAGQMSGNESP

-1742 NSISYLQERTYPRS
+1742 NSIRS

-1763 PSMLSRAGDV
+1763 PSMLSRGGEV

-1788 LSAQMAA
+1788 LTAQMAA
-1795 AVAAQAQAQA
+1795 AMAAQSQAA
-1805 QATQG
+1805 QG
-1810 NSGNNVVGGSVA
+1810 NSGVGVGVGGVA

-1828 PTPLNRGPFAASV
+1828 PTPLNRGPFT
-1841 AAAAAAA
+1841 AAAAAS
-1848 AAAGVLSPTHGTT
+1848 VLSPTHGST
-1861 AGATG
+1861 AGA
-1866 MVGGMGMGPGLGSGL
+1866 GLGGAGG
-1881 TGGHRLTYPKKNDEV
+1881 TMVGHRLTYPKKNDEV

-1901 SLLSGGSSLYGS
+1901 SLLSGGSSLYGN

-1952 FEQSLTNMTNRLQQL
+1952 FEQSLSNMTNRLQQL
-1967 TATSERKDGELTDMR
+1967 TATAERKDGELTDMR

-1998 TAHMQSMGQNQNHQL
+1998 TAHMQSMGVQTQGQGAGM
-2013 QSQPGDQKP
+2013 QAQPGQTAAELKP
-2022 PPGPGGSRSASNVN
+2022 PSTAAQRTTNNNGPL
-2036 GNGTGNGN
+2036 T
-2044 GNGIPIGLGMVRQH
+2044 LGMQRQH

-2093 TKAFSRNAKISK
+2093 TKAFSRNAKIAK
-2105 TSRHVGHHHHHNHH
+2105 TSRHVGGHHHHHHNHSQ
-2119 GQEHSSGKTPLPNG
+2119 QELPLSNG

-2139 LAALATQPA
+2139 LASLATQPA
-2148 PPLPNSKQGSPA
+2148 PPLPNSKQSSPA

-2175 DQEDQQVVEDLKKQ
+2175 EQEDQQVVEDLKKQ

-2206 SASQLESLKDMM
+2206 SASQLESLKEMM
-2218 NKMRSE
+2218 NKMRAE
-2224 MMSLKQNN
+2224 MMSLKHNN

-2246 SEVSLGQ
+2246 SEASLGQ

-2275 GSARPPM
+2275 GNNRPPM
-2282 ELPPRLSEELEEECM
+2282 DLPARLSEELELEEECL

-2310 PNTAAVA
+2310 PNGVVGVA

-2328 PPPPALETAPL
+2328 PPPPALEAAPL
-2339 ASPVHMPSAVEDLPD
+2339 ASPVHIASATEELAD

-2366 LGQPES
+2366 LGQPEA
-2372 FAKYCEELQE
+2372 FTKYCEELQE
-2382 LDGFYANGSI
+2382 LDGFYANG
-2392 IASHEADPQAQGE
+2392 HEADAQSQGD
-2405 RKVSF
+2405 RKSNY
-2410 AAASSN
+2410 ASASCN
-2416 EFIVACTYISG
+2416 EFVIACTYISG

-2434 DYIVRKTFKDYV
+2434 DYVVRKTFKDYV

-2541 ARRLAEFLVARAGRG
+2541 ARRLAEFLVARAARG

-2673 FQLELQTQHAQPELA
+2673 FQLELQTQHPQPELA
-2688 SVLAWLPSVWQHI
+2688 AVLAWLPSVWQHI

-2712 VTIGPRLFLSCPL
+2712 VTIGPRLFLACPL

-2766 PSVFIRNSYPWP
+2766 PSAFIRNSYPWP

-2806 NQDPLLN
+2806 QQDPLLN

>member
-1 MSSQTFKQRGGG
+1 M
-13 PPKSDRNAN
+13 PNL
-22 EENHH
+22 HH
-27 QQHQQ
+27 VDYNR
-32 QQEAAEKLQQ
+32 K
-42 ELLPLPQ
+42 
-49 LGAKPKSQRENKSQ
+49 
-63 RILQTKTEN
+63 
-72 QNQNQRQKAQSLQG
+72 
-86 YGNYMELEFIQA
+86 Y
-98 EVASSATF
+98 SAT
-106 DDLPVSY
+106 
-113 ATTSVAPVAPP
+113 
-124 PYREPPPPTPPPLSQ
+124 
-139 IPSRESR
+139 
-146 LLHSAPNTPI
+146 
-156 RGKVVL
+156 
-162 SKKERKELSKQ
+162 
-173 LGLEDLQGLPLGGS
+173 
-187 TSAQSSPYKGRVSE
+187 
-201 LKNCIARGLFATLHR
+201 
-216 GTPKERELH
+216 
-225 INQEISPPPPAPES
+225 
-239 GNNNED
+239 
-245 AADYSEKLKNL
+245 
-256 PVRQRKV
+256 
-263 ATRHMD
+263 
-269 NYCLFDPVDFIND
+269 
-282 KAMRYPSATTST
+282 
-294 STSTSHGL
+294 
-302 RDPLFSSRQHLVSED
+302 
-317 EDEMVPEVIYDN
+317 
-329 EELELEETIIIET
+329 ETI
-342 SALPE
+342 
-347 AETEGCAEPKDVRIH
+347 
-362 FDHHNYFVIEPG
+362 
-374 VCTMDIGI
+374 
-382 PNPYTNEQLVNA
+382 Q
-394 NLEQQNLE
+394 
-402 KLFQELENPASM
+402 
-414 SNSQESKDTETTSTA
+414 
-429 LVESSTSTNSG
+429 
-440 SSMGST
+440 
-446 SIQNQ
+446 
-451 AQHSMKKKL
+451 
-460 TFLNLSPF
+460 
-468 RGGKKSGDKS
+468 
-478 TFEQQQRAISEL
+478 
-490 VSTDHMLHLQ
+490 
-500 QLLQEQRRDQR
+500 
-511 SHTVPVPTESNYVL
+511 
-525 FNPGPVPSRHVQ
+525 
-537 YKIRRS
+537 
-543 RPLSTH
+543 
-549 SDADSGF
+549 
-556 LSPCSPDEMR
+556 
-566 GNPAILVLQQCDSVQ
+566 
-581 GYIEIYTDWANY
+581 IYTDWANY

-635 PKSQQQMYDN
+635 PKSQQQMFDN

-654 GQSVG
+654 SQSVG
-659 GLDNIT
+659 GLENIT

-702 SSGGGSGTASNTAL
+702 AGGGVGVGVGSSSTLTG
-716 SGGSVLGIGLGGSL
+716 GGSVLGVGVGGGLRTPGSS
-730 RAPGTAGTL
+730 
-739 LHDKNQQ
+739 LHQDKNQPD
-746 EQQQQQQKQQQQ
+746 QQQ

-777 RQIAPAYK
+777 RQIAPAYAK

-827 SGSDFNTSRP
+827 SGSDFNSSRP

-860 PSIKSNH
+860 PSVKSGH

-879 TAAAAAPQKH
+879 APQKH

-903 QNAVNAAAAAAAN
+903 QNAANAASVAS
-916 KSQIQQQQSKRTS
+916 KSQIQSKRTS

-942 DSSLSLNDGHNSSQ
+942 DSSLSLNDGHGSQ

-970 QKHNTKQSKLLAAQ
+970 PKTKQSKLLAAQ
-984 QKKEQTK
+984 QKKDQTNK
-991 SKLDKKEKSPARSLH
+991 ATKLDKKEKSPARSLN

-1015 SSTMGRAGKS
+1015 SSTMGRTGKS
-1025 SLARGGLGLG
+1025 SLIRGVGG
-1035 LTVEKNTLKTSSK
+1035 VEKNTPKTASK

-1055 ESKSS
+1055 DSKSS
-1060 LKGVGAQ
+1060 LKAPQ
-1067 QQQQQMLHSPSG
+1067 LLQSPSG
-1079 TSLPKPIAAIKGT
+1079 GGLPKPIAAIKGT
-1092 SKLPA
+1092 SKLPS
-1097 LAGGELLKRETSDI
+1097 LGGGVGHPPAAEPQQNQHQQMLKRETSDI
-1111 SAANQ
+1111 SS
-1116 ATQTTQNIS
+1116 NIS
-1125 TISVQESQQQPLPL
+1125 QPPVVES
-1139 STTTPHILK
+1139 TGGTHILQNAA
-1148 GPAPPPYYAN
+1148 PPPPYYAN
-1158 SSPPSH
+1158 SQPTSH
-1164 ISQGHP
+1164 ISSH
-1170 GMGGYLSEPST
+1170 GYLSEPST
-1181 PQHQQGIYASSSGSR
+1181 PQHSSGIGIYSR
-1196 LPPPKTALSAPRK
+1196 LPPPKSALSAPRK
-1209 LEYNAGPHILS
+1209 LEYNAGPHILA
-1220 SPPHRGAGL
+1220 SPQHHQRQPGL
-1229 QRPMPN
+1229 PRPLVN

-1243 SPSKF
+1243 SPNKF
-1248 HTVPSKIVGTIYESK
+1248 HTIPSKIVGTIYESK
-1263 EEQQQQQPQQTG
+1263 EEQLPPPPPSSTG
-1275 GCSAGASV
+1275 SSV

-1303 ARGGHHHPH
+1303 ARGGHHPH
-1312 PPQSYLDFC
+1312 QSYLDFC
-1321 ESDLGQGYCSDGDA
+1321 ESDIGQGYCSDGDA
-1335 LRIGSSPATSRYQDI
+1335 LRVGSSSSPGGSRFHDI

-1360 GLNGSIGGSTGGAVS
+1360 GLSGPSSSGGGIS
-1375 HGKHFLRMMRAR
+1375 HGKHFLSMMRAR
-1387 TPLPTTIEER
+1387 TQLPTTIEER

-1429 HSSSNSN
+1429 TH
-1436 SAGTT
+1436 A
-1441 ANHNNNH
+1441 HNNN
-1448 INNNNGG
+1448 NNNNNNGGGG

-1475 KMPEPLNGQKG
+1475 KMPEPQKG
-1486 DKSSEKSSPSRRS
+1486 DKSEKSSPSRRS

-1535 MSSTAEQQ
+1535 ITSTAEQQ
-1543 NIVMMMAAGGGGGP
+1543 NIAMMMAAGG
-1557 QQVNGLPCGR
+1557 VAANGMPCGR

-1574 PRTAN
+1574 PRTAS
-1579 GRKIAPGTQTLPN
+1579 GRKIAGGTQTLPN
-1592 DMNKLPPN
+1592 DINKLPPN
-1600 TQCRSFSLTGPTA
+1600 TQHRSFSLTGPTA
-1613 AQLSQSIRERLATGS
+1613 TQLSQSIRERLATGS
-1628 HSLPKPGSDMHV
+1628 HSLPKPGSDLHV
-1640 FQHRMSN
+1640 FQHRISN
-1647 RPGTRHDGSLSDT
+1647 RGGVRHDGSLSDT

-1688 DGDAIEQLQIG
+1688 DGEPGEQLQIG

-1707 HKMIHNRSGGGPP
+1707 HKMIHQRSGGP
-1720 GGQMPMQGNESP
+1720 GQMAGQMSGNESP

-1742 NSISYLQERTYPRS
+1742 NSIRS

-1763 PSMLSRAGDV
+1763 PSMLSRGGEV

-1788 LSAQMAA
+1788 LTAQMAA
-1795 AVAAQAQAQA
+1795 AMAAQSQAA
-1805 QATQG
+1805 QG
-1810 NSGNNVVGGSVA
+1810 NSGVGVGVGGVA

-1828 PTPLNRGPFAASV
+1828 PTPLNRGPFT
-1841 AAAAAAA
+1841 AAAAAS
-1848 AAAGVLSPTHGTT
+1848 VLSPTHGST
-1861 AGATG
+1861 AGA
-1866 MVGGMGMGPGLGSGL
+1866 GLGGAGG
-1881 TGGHRLTYPKKNDEV
+1881 TMVGHRLTYPKKNDEV

-1901 SLLSGGSSLYGS
+1901 SLLSGGSSLYGN

-1952 FEQSLTNMTNRLQQL
+1952 FEQSLSNMTNRLQQL
-1967 TATSERKDGELTDMR
+1967 TATAERKDGELTDMR

-1998 TAHMQSMGQNQNHQL
+1998 TAHMQSMGVQTQGQGAGM
-2013 QSQPGDQKP
+2013 QAQPGQTAAELKP
-2022 PPGPGGSRSASNVN
+2022 PSTAAQRTTNNNGPL
-2036 GNGTGNGN
+2036 T
-2044 GNGIPIGLGMVRQH
+2044 LGMQRQH

-2093 TKAFSRNAKISK
+2093 TKAFSRNAKIAK
-2105 TSRHVGHHHHHNHH
+2105 TSRHVGGHHHHHHNHSQ
-2119 GQEHSSGKTPLPNG
+2119 QELPLSNG

-2139 LAALATQPA
+2139 LASLATQPA
-2148 PPLPNSKQGSPA
+2148 PPLPNSKQSSPA

-2175 DQEDQQVVEDLKKQ
+2175 EQEDQQVVEDLKKQ

-2206 SASQLESLKDMM
+2206 SASQLESLKEMM
-2218 NKMRSE
+2218 NKMRAE
-2224 MMSLKQNN
+2224 MMSLKHNN

-2246 SEVSLGQ
+2246 SEASLGQ

-2275 GSARPPM
+2275 GNNRPPM
-2282 ELPPRLSEELEEECM
+2282 DLPARLSEELELEEECL

-2310 PNTAAVA
+2310 PNGVVGVA

-2328 PPPPALETAPL
+2328 PPPPALEAAPL
-2339 ASPVHMPSAVEDLPD
+2339 ASPVHIASATEELAD

-2366 LGQPES
+2366 LGQPEA
-2372 FAKYCEELQE
+2372 FTKYCEELQE
-2382 LDGFYANGSI
+2382 LDGFYANG
-2392 IASHEADPQAQGE
+2392 HEADAQSQGD
-2405 RKVSF
+2405 RKSNY
-2410 AAASSN
+2410 ASASCN
-2416 EFIVACTYISG
+2416 EFVIACTYISG

-2434 DYIVRKTFKDYV
+2434 DYVVRKTFKDYV

-2541 ARRLAEFLVARAGRG
+2541 ARRLAEFLVARAARG

-2673 FQLELQTQHAQPELA
+2673 FQLELQTQHPQPELA
-2688 SVLAWLPSVWQHI
+2688 AVLAWLPSVWQHI

-2712 VTIGPRLFLSCPL
+2712 VTIGPRLFLACPL

-2766 PSVFIRNSYPWP
+2766 PSAFIRNSYPWP

-2806 NQDPLLN
+2806 QQDPLLN

>member
-1 MSSQTFKQRGGG
+1 MSSQAGKLRPG
-13 PPKSDRNAN
+13 PSTKPDRNAN
-22 EENHH
+22 EEN
-27 QQHQQ
+27 
-32 QQEAAEKLQQ
+32 
-42 ELLPLPQ
+42 Q
-49 LGAKPKSQRENKSQ
+49 LGAKPKSQRTTDNHQSNQQK
-63 RILQTKTEN
+63 ILHP
-72 QNQNQRQKAQSLQG
+72 
-86 YGNYMELEFIQA
+86 NYMELEFLPTEPTTSGTA
-98 EVASSATF
+98 YN
-106 DDLPVSY
+106 DLPVSY
-113 ATTSVAPVAPP
+113 ATCLVGPP

-139 IPSRESR
+139 MPSR
-146 LLHSAPNTPI
+146 LLHSAPNTPS

-173 LGLEDLQGLPLGGS
+173 LGIDESSILS
-187 TSAQSSPYKGRVSE
+187 SSAQSSPYKGRVSE

-216 GTPKERELH
+216 GSQKSLPQQQQQDERPVS
-225 INQEISPPPPAPES
+225 QEISPPPPAPES
-239 GNNNED
+239 ANNNED

-256 PVRQRKV
+256 PVRQRKA
-263 ATRHMD
+263 ATSHME
-269 NYCLFDPVDFIND
+269 NYCLFDPVDFINE
-282 KAMRYPSATTST
+282 KAMRYPSSHA
-294 STSTSHGL
+294 HGL
-302 RDPLFSSRQHLVSED
+302 RDPLFSSRQHLVCED

-342 SALPE
+342 SAMPE
-347 AETEGCAEPKDVRIH
+347 AESEAEPRTSEILAS
-362 FDHHNYFVIEPG
+362 FDHHNYFIIEPG
-374 VCTMDIGI
+374 DFSLDIGI

-394 NLEQQNLE
+394 KLEQQNLE
-402 KLFQELENPASM
+402 KLFGELENTTASM

-429 LVESSTSTNSG
+429 LVESSTSTNSASSAG
-440 SSMGST
+440 SCSLAA
-446 SIQNQ
+446 NP
-451 AQHSMKKKL
+451 AQQSMKKKL

-468 RGGKKSGDKS
+468 RSGKKGSDKNG
-478 TFEQQQRAISEL
+478 TFEQHRAISEL

-500 QLLQEQRRDQR
+500 QLLQQQRKDQR
-511 SHTVPVPTESNYVL
+511 SHTVPTESNYVL

-537 YKIRRS
+537 YKIRKP
-543 RPLSTH
+543 RPQSTH

-556 LSPCSPDEMR
+556 LSPCSPDEMKA
-566 GNPAILVLQQCDSVQ
+566 NPAILVLQQCDSVQ
-581 GYIEIYTDWANY
+581 GYMEIYTDWANY

-635 PKSQQQMYDN
+635 PKSQQQMFDN

-654 GQSVG
+654 SQSVG
-659 GLDNIT
+659 GLENIT

-694 KSIGVGCG
+694 KSIGVGCSAGVG
-702 SSGGGSGTASNTAL
+702 SSS
-716 SGGSVLGIGLGGSL
+716 
-730 RAPGTAGTL
+730 RE
-739 LHDKNQQ
+739 DKNHQD
-746 EQQQQQQKQQQQ
+746 QQQ

-777 RQIAPAYK
+777 RQIAPAYAK
-785 VNGGTA
+785 VNGGTS

-827 SGSDFNTSRP
+827 SGSDFNSSRP

-860 PSIKSNH
+860 PSVKSGH

-879 TAAAAAPQKH
+879 APAQKH

-903 QNAVNAAAAAAAN
+903 QNAVNAASVAS
-916 KSQIQQQQSKRTS
+916 KTQIQSKRTS

-942 DSSLSLNDGHNSSQ
+942 DSSLSLNDGHGSQ

-970 QKHNTKQSKLLAAQ
+970 PKTKQSKLLAAQ
-984 QKKEQTK
+984 QKKEQTNK
-991 SKLDKKEKSPARSLH
+991 ATKLDKKEKSPARSLH

-1025 SLARGGLGLG
+1025 SLARGIVGGV
-1035 LTVEKNTLKTSSK
+1035 VEKNTPKTASK

-1055 ESKSS
+1055 DSKSS
-1060 LKGVGAQ
+1060 LKAPQ
-1067 QQQQQMLHSPSG
+1067 LLQSPG
-1079 TSLPKPIAAIKGT
+1079 GGGPSLPKPIAAIKGT
-1092 SKLPA
+1092 SKLPS
-1097 LAGGELLKRETSDI
+1097 LGGGSSINHPPAAEVQPSQPLLKRETSDI
-1111 SAANQ
+1111 SA
-1116 ATQTTQNIS
+1116 NIS
-1125 TISVQESQQQPLPL
+1125 QPPVVEPPGG
-1139 STTTPHILK
+1139 THHHHILQS
-1148 GPAPPPYYAN
+1148 PQPPPPYYAN
-1158 SSPPSH
+1158 SQPTSH
-1164 ISQGHP
+1164 ISSH
-1170 GMGGYLSEPST
+1170 GYLSEPST
-1181 PQHQQGIYASSSGSR
+1181 PQHSSGMGIYGSSR
-1196 LPPPKTALSAPRK
+1196 LPPPKSSLSAPRK
-1209 LEYNAGPHILS
+1209 LEYNAGPHILA
-1220 SPPHRGAGL
+1220 SPTSQQQQHHQQRQGL
-1229 QRPMPN
+1229 PRPLVN

-1243 SPSKF
+1243 SPNKF
-1248 HTVPSKIVGTIYESK
+1248 HTIPSKIVGTIYESK
-1263 EEQQQQQPQQTG
+1263 EEQLPPPPQTSSSG
-1275 GCSAGASV
+1275 SSI

-1303 ARGGHHHPH
+1303 ARGGHHPH
-1312 PPQSYLDFC
+1312 QSYLDFC
-1321 ESDLGQGYCSDGDA
+1321 ESDIGQGYCSDGDA
-1335 LRIGSSPATSRYQDI
+1335 LRVGSSPGGSRFHDI

-1360 GLNGSIGGSTGGAVS
+1360 GLNGPSSSHSGGIS
-1375 HGKHFLRMMRAR
+1375 HGKHFLSMMRAR
-1387 TPLPTTIEER
+1387 TQLPTTIEER

-1429 HSSSNSN
+1429 THGH
-1436 SAGTT
+1436 A
-1441 ANHNNNH
+1441 HNNN
-1448 INNNNGG
+1448 NNNNGGGG

-1462 HRPGSRNGRDNWS
+1462 HRPGSRNGRDNWG
-1475 KMPEPLNGQKG
+1475 KMPEPLNGAPKM
-1486 DKSSEKSSPSRRS
+1486 DKSEKSSPSRRS

-1535 MSSTAEQQ
+1535 ITATAEQQ
-1543 NIVMMMAAGGGGGP
+1543 NIAMMMAAGG
-1557 QQVNGLPCGR
+1557 VASNGLPCGR

-1574 PRTAN
+1574 PRTAS
-1579 GRKIAPGTQTLPN
+1579 GRKIAGGTQTLPN
-1592 DMNKLPPN
+1592 DMNKLPAN
-1600 TQCRSFSLTGPTA
+1600 TQHRSFSLTGPTA
-1613 AQLSQSIRERLATGS
+1613 TQLSQSIRERLATGS
-1628 HSLPKPGSDMHV
+1628 HSLPKPGSDLHV
-1640 FQHRMSN
+1640 FQHRISN
-1647 RPGTRHDGSLSDT
+1647 RGGARHDGSLSDT

-1688 DGDAIEQLQIG
+1688 DGESVEQLQIG

-1707 HKMIHNRSGGGPP
+1707 HKMIHNRSGGP
-1720 GGQMPMQGNESP
+1720 GQMAGQMAGNESP

-1742 NSISYLQERTYPRS
+1742 NSIRS

-1763 PSMLSRAGDV
+1763 PSMLSRGGEV

-1788 LSAQMAA
+1788 LTAQMAA
-1795 AVAAQAQAQA
+1795 AMAAQSQAA
-1805 QATQG
+1805 QG
-1810 NSGNNVVGGSVA
+1810 NPGVGVNVGGVA

-1828 PTPLNRGPFAASV
+1828 PTPLNRGPFT
-1841 AAAAAAA
+1841 AAAAAS
-1848 AAAGVLSPTHGTT
+1848 VLSPTHGSTSA
-1861 AGATG
+1861 AGLAGGAGGG
-1866 MVGGMGMGPGLGSGL
+1866 MV
-1881 TGGHRLTYPKKNDEV
+1881 GHRLTYPKKNDEV

-1901 SLLSGGSSLYGS
+1901 SLLSGGSSLYGN

-1952 FEQSLTNMTNRLQQL
+1952 FEQSLSNMTNRLQQL
-1967 TATSERKDGELTDMR
+1967 TATAERKDGELTDMR

-1998 TAHMQSMGQNQNHQL
+1998 TAHMQSMGVQTQGQGQGQGQQGSEL
-2013 QSQPGDQKP
+2013 KP
-2022 PPGPGGSRSASNVN
+2022 PVGAPGSQRTNN
-2036 GNGTGNGN
+2036 NGT
-2044 GNGIPIGLGMVRQH
+2044 LGMQRQH

-2093 TKAFSRNAKISK
+2093 TKAFSRNAKIAK
-2105 TSRHVGHHHHHNHH
+2105 TSRHVGGHHHHHNHSH
-2119 GQEHSSGKTPLPNG
+2119 QELSSGKMMTLQNG
-2133 HGEPLG
+2133 HEPLG
-2139 LAALATQPA
+2139 LASLATQPA
-2148 PPLPNSKQGSPA
+2148 APLLPNSKQGSPA
-2160 KTLTLIDNAKPIDAI
+2160 KTLTLIDTKPIDAI
-2175 DQEDQQVVEDLKKQ
+2175 EQDDQQVVEDLKKQ

-2206 SASQLESLKDMM
+2206 SASQLESLKEMM
-2218 NKMRSE
+2218 NKMRAE
-2224 MMSLKQNN
+2224 MMSLKHNN

-2246 SEVSLGQ
+2246 SEASLGQ

-2275 GSARPPM
+2275 GNNRPPM
-2282 ELPPRLSEELEEECM
+2282 ELPARLSEELELEEE
-2297 PPAPAPEPPPPPA
+2297 APAPEPPPPPA
-2310 PNTAAVA
+2310 PVA
-2317 PLSPSTHIDLT
+2317 PLGSPSTHIDLT
-2328 PPPPALETAPL
+2328 PPPPALEAAPL
-2339 ASPVHMPSAVEDLPD
+2339 ASPVHMASATEELAD

-2366 LGQPES
+2366 LGQPEA

-2382 LDGFYANGSI
+2382 LDGFYANGSL
-2392 IASHEADPQAQGE
+2392 EAADGQSQGE
-2405 RKVSF
+2405 RKF
-2410 AAASSN
+2410 SSN
-2416 EFIVACTYISG
+2416 GGCNEFVIACTYISG

-2434 DYIVRKTFKDYV
+2434 DYVVRKTFKDYV

-2541 ARRLAEFLVARAGRG
+2541 ARRLAEFLVARAARG

-2673 FQLELQTQHAQPELA
+2673 FQLELQTQHPQPELA
-2688 SVLAWLPSVWQHI
+2688 AVLAWLPSVWQHI

-2712 VTIGPRLFLSCPL
+2712 VTIGPRLFLACPL

-2766 PSVFIRNSYPWP
+2766 PSAFIRNSYPWP

-2806 NQDPLLN
+2806 QQDPLLN

>member
-1 MSSQTFKQRGGG
+1 M
-13 PPKSDRNAN
+13 PNL
-22 EENHH
+22 HH
-27 QQHQQ
+27 VDYNR
-32 QQEAAEKLQQ
+32 K
-42 ELLPLPQ
+42 
-49 LGAKPKSQRENKSQ
+49 
-63 RILQTKTEN
+63 
-72 QNQNQRQKAQSLQG
+72 
-86 YGNYMELEFIQA
+86 Y
-98 EVASSATF
+98 SAT
-106 DDLPVSY
+106 
-113 ATTSVAPVAPP
+113 
-124 PYREPPPPTPPPLSQ
+124 
-139 IPSRESR
+139 
-146 LLHSAPNTPI
+146 
-156 RGKVVL
+156 
-162 SKKERKELSKQ
+162 
-173 LGLEDLQGLPLGGS
+173 
-187 TSAQSSPYKGRVSE
+187 
-201 LKNCIARGLFATLHR
+201 
-216 GTPKERELH
+216 
-225 INQEISPPPPAPES
+225 
-239 GNNNED
+239 
-245 AADYSEKLKNL
+245 
-256 PVRQRKV
+256 
-263 ATRHMD
+263 
-269 NYCLFDPVDFIND
+269 
-282 KAMRYPSATTST
+282 
-294 STSTSHGL
+294 
-302 RDPLFSSRQHLVSED
+302 
-317 EDEMVPEVIYDN
+317 
-329 EELELEETIIIET
+329 ETI
-342 SALPE
+342 
-347 AETEGCAEPKDVRIH
+347 
-362 FDHHNYFVIEPG
+362 
-374 VCTMDIGI
+374 
-382 PNPYTNEQLVNA
+382 Q
-394 NLEQQNLE
+394 
-402 KLFQELENPASM
+402 
-414 SNSQESKDTETTSTA
+414 
-429 LVESSTSTNSG
+429 
-440 SSMGST
+440 
-446 SIQNQ
+446 
-451 AQHSMKKKL
+451 
-460 TFLNLSPF
+460 
-468 RGGKKSGDKS
+468 
-478 TFEQQQRAISEL
+478 
-490 VSTDHMLHLQ
+490 
-500 QLLQEQRRDQR
+500 
-511 SHTVPVPTESNYVL
+511 
-525 FNPGPVPSRHVQ
+525 
-537 YKIRRS
+537 
-543 RPLSTH
+543 
-549 SDADSGF
+549 
-556 LSPCSPDEMR
+556 
-566 GNPAILVLQQCDSVQ
+566 
-581 GYIEIYTDWANY
+581 IYTDWANY

-635 PKSQQQMYDN
+635 PKSQQQMFDN

-654 GQSVG
+654 SQSVG
-659 GLDNIT
+659 GLENIT

-702 SSGGGSGTASNTAL
+702 GGVGVGVGSSSTLTG
-716 SGGSVLGIGLGGSL
+716 GGSVLGIGVGGGLRTPGSSL
-730 RAPGTAGTL
+730 
-739 LHDKNQQ
+739 HQDKNQQ
-746 EQQQQQQKQQQQ
+746 DQQQ

-777 RQIAPAYK
+777 RQIAPAYAK

-827 SGSDFNTSRP
+827 SGSDFNSSRP

-860 PSIKSNH
+860 PSVKSGH

-879 TAAAAAPQKH
+879 APQTQKH

-903 QNAVNAAAAAAAN
+903 QNAVNAASVAS
-916 KSQIQQQQSKRTS
+916 KSQIQSKRTS

-942 DSSLSLNDGHNSSQ
+942 DSSLSLNDGHGSQ

-970 QKHNTKQSKLLAAQ
+970 PKTKQSKLLAAQ
-984 QKKEQTK
+984 QKKDQTNK
-991 SKLDKKEKSPARSLH
+991 ATKLDKKEKSPARSLH

-1015 SSTMGRAGKS
+1015 SSTMGRTGKS
-1025 SLARGGLGLG
+1025 SLARGVGG
-1035 LTVEKNTLKTSSK
+1035 VEKNTPKTASK

-1055 ESKSS
+1055 DSKSS
-1060 LKGVGAQ
+1060 LKAPQ
-1067 QQQQQMLHSPSG
+1067 LLQSPNG
-1079 TSLPKPIAAIKGT
+1079 GGLPKPIAAIKGT
-1092 SKLPA
+1092 SKLPS
-1097 LAGGELLKRETSDI
+1097 LGGGVGHPPAAEPQQNQHQPMLKRETSDI
-1111 SAANQ
+1111 SS
-1116 ATQTTQNIS
+1116 NIS
-1125 TISVQESQQQPLPL
+1125 QPPVVEPPGG
-1139 STTTPHILK
+1139 THIHQNA
-1148 GPAPPPYYAN
+1148 PPPPPYYAN
-1158 SSPPSH
+1158 SQPTGH
-1164 ISQGHP
+1164 ISSH
-1170 GMGGYLSEPST
+1170 GYLSEPST
-1181 PQHQQGIYASSSGSR
+1181 PQHSSSIGIYSR
-1196 LPPPKTALSAPRK
+1196 LPPPKSALSAPRK
-1209 LEYNAGPHILS
+1209 LEYSAGPHILS
-1220 SPPHRGAGL
+1220 SPPPHHQRQPGL
-1229 QRPMPN
+1229 PRPLVN

-1243 SPSKF
+1243 SPNKF
-1248 HTVPSKIVGTIYESK
+1248 HTIPSKIVGTIYESK
-1263 EEQQQQQPQQTG
+1263 EEQLPPPPPS
-1275 GCSAGASV
+1275 SAGGSI

-1303 ARGGHHHPH
+1303 ARGGHHPH
-1312 PPQSYLDFC
+1312 QSYLDFC
-1321 ESDLGQGYCSDGDA
+1321 ESDIGQGYCSDGDA
-1335 LRIGSSPATSRYQDI
+1335 LRVGSSSSPGGSRFHDI

-1360 GLNGSIGGSTGGAVS
+1360 GLNGPSSSGGGIS
-1375 HGKHFLRMMRAR
+1375 HGKHFLSMMRAR
-1387 TPLPTTIEER
+1387 TQLPTTIEER

-1429 HSSSNSN
+1429 TH
-1436 SAGTT
+1436 AH
-1441 ANHNNNH
+1441 AHNNN
-1448 INNNNGG
+1448 NNNNNNGGGG

-1475 KMPEPLNGQKG
+1475 KMPEPLNGPPKG
-1486 DKSSEKSSPSRRS
+1486 EKSEKSSPSRRS
-1499 MGGGSGGSSKQGSP
+1499 LGGGGGGSGSSSKQGSP

-1535 MSSTAEQQ
+1535 ITSTAEQQ
-1543 NIVMMMAAGGGGGP
+1543 NIAMMMAAGG
-1557 QQVNGLPCGR
+1557 VAANGMPCGR

-1574 PRTAN
+1574 PRTAS
-1579 GRKIAPGTQTLPN
+1579 GRKVAGGTQTLPN

-1600 TQCRSFSLTGPTA
+1600 TQHRSFSLTGPTA
-1613 AQLSQSIRERLATGS
+1613 TQLSQSIRERLATGS
-1628 HSLPKPGSDMHV
+1628 HSLPKPGSDLHV
-1640 FQHRMSN
+1640 FQHRISN
-1647 RPGTRHDGSLSDT
+1647 RGGVRHDGSLSDT

-1688 DGDAIEQLQIG
+1688 DGESVEQLQIG

-1707 HKMIHNRSGGGPP
+1707 HKMIHQRSGAP
-1720 GGQMPMQGNESP
+1720 GQMAGQMSGNESP

-1742 NSISYLQERTYPRS
+1742 NSISYLKERTYPRS

-1763 PSMLSRAGDV
+1763 PSMLSRGGEV

-1788 LSAQMAA
+1788 LTAQMAVA
-1795 AVAAQAQAQA
+1795 MAAQSQAA
-1805 QATQG
+1805 QG
-1810 NSGNNVVGGSVA
+1810 NSGVGVNVGGVA

-1828 PTPLNRGPFAASV
+1828 PTPLNRGPFS
-1841 AAAAAAA
+1841 AAANAS
-1848 AAAGVLSPTHGTT
+1848 VLSPTHGSTSV
-1861 AGATG
+1861 A
-1866 MVGGMGMGPGLGSGL
+1866 GLGGA
-1881 TGGHRLTYPKKNDEV
+1881 GGAMVGHRLTYPKKNDEV

-1901 SLLSGGSSLYGS
+1901 SLLSGGSSLYGN

-1952 FEQSLTNMTNRLQQL
+1952 FEQSLSNMTNRLQQL
-1967 TATSERKDGELTDMR
+1967 TATAERKDGELTDMR

-1998 TAHMQSMGQNQNHQL
+1998 TAHMQSMGVQTQGQGAGL
-2013 QSQPGDQKP
+2013 QPGQPGPDQKP
-2022 PPGPGGSRSASNVN
+2022 PTAGAQRTNN
-2036 GNGTGNGN
+2036 NGTLT
-2044 GNGIPIGLGMVRQH
+2044 LGMQRQH

-2093 TKAFSRNAKISK
+2093 TKAFSRNAKIAK
-2105 TSRHVGHHHHHNHH
+2105 TSRHVGGHHHHHHNHSQ
-2119 GQEHSSGKTPLPNG
+2119 QELPLSNG

-2139 LAALATQPA
+2139 LASLATQPA
-2148 PPLPNSKQGSPA
+2148 PPLPNSKQSSPA

-2175 DQEDQQVVEDLKKQ
+2175 EQEDQQVVEDLKKQ

-2206 SASQLESLKDMM
+2206 SASQLESLKEMM
-2218 NKMRSE
+2218 NKMRAE
-2224 MMSLKQNN
+2224 MMSLKHNN

-2246 SEVSLGQ
+2246 SEASLGQ

-2275 GSARPPM
+2275 GNNRPPM
-2282 ELPPRLSEELEEECM
+2282 DLPARLSEELELEEECL

-2310 PNTAAVA
+2310 PNGVVGVA

-2328 PPPPALETAPL
+2328 PPPPALEAAPL
-2339 ASPVHMPSAVEDLPD
+2339 ASPVHMASATEELAD

-2366 LGQPES
+2366 LGQPEA

-2382 LDGFYANGSI
+2382 LDGFYANGHGEDAQS
-2392 IASHEADPQAQGE
+2392 QGE
-2405 RKVSF
+2405 RKSNY
-2410 AAASSN
+2410 ASASCN
-2416 EFIVACTYISG
+2416 EYVIACTYISG

-2434 DYIVRKTFKDYV
+2434 DYVVRKTFKDYV

-2541 ARRLAEFLVARAGRG
+2541 ARRLAEFLVARAARG

-2673 FQLELQTQHAQPELA
+2673 FQLELQTQHPQPELA
-2688 SVLAWLPSVWQHI
+2688 AVLAWLPSVWQHI

-2712 VTIGPRLFLSCPL
+2712 VTIGPRLFLACPL

-2766 PSVFIRNSYPWP
+2766 PSAFIRNSYPWP

-2806 NQDPLLN
+2806 QQDPLLN

>member
-1 MSSQTFKQRGGG
+1 M
-13 PPKSDRNAN
+13 
-22 EENHH
+22 
-27 QQHQQ
+27 
-32 QQEAAEKLQQ
+32 
-42 ELLPLPQ
+42 
-49 LGAKPKSQRENKSQ
+49 
-63 RILQTKTEN
+63 
-72 QNQNQRQKAQSLQG
+72 
-86 YGNYMELEFIQA
+86 GN
-98 EVASSATF
+98 ASS
-106 DDLPVSY
+106 S
-113 ATTSVAPVAPP
+113 
-124 PYREPPPPTPPPLSQ
+124 
-139 IPSRESR
+139 
-146 LLHSAPNTPI
+146 SANG
-156 RGKVVL
+156 GK
-162 SKKERKELSKQ
+162 
-173 LGLEDLQGLPLGGS
+173 
-187 TSAQSSPYKGRVSE
+187 
-201 LKNCIARGLFATLHR
+201 
-216 GTPKERELH
+216 
-225 INQEISPPPPAPES
+225 
-239 GNNNED
+239 
-245 AADYSEKLKNL
+245 
-256 PVRQRKV
+256 
-263 ATRHMD
+263 
-269 NYCLFDPVDFIND
+269 
-282 KAMRYPSATTST
+282 
-294 STSTSHGL
+294 
-302 RDPLFSSRQHLVSED
+302 SSRKCRS
-317 EDEMVPEVIYDN
+317 
-329 EELELEETIIIET
+329 
-342 SALPE
+342 LPNS
-347 AETEGCAEPKDVRIH
+347 PDVR
-362 FDHHNYFVIEPG
+362 
-374 VCTMDIGI
+374 
-382 PNPYTNEQLVNA
+382 
-394 NLEQQNLE
+394 
-402 KLFQELENPASM
+402 
-414 SNSQESKDTETTSTA
+414 
-429 LVESSTSTNSG
+429 
-440 SSMGST
+440 
-446 SIQNQ
+446 
-451 AQHSMKKKL
+451 
-460 TFLNLSPF
+460 
-468 RGGKKSGDKS
+468 
-478 TFEQQQRAISEL
+478 
-490 VSTDHMLHLQ
+490 
-500 QLLQEQRRDQR
+500 
-511 SHTVPVPTESNYVL
+511 
-525 FNPGPVPSRHVQ
+525 
-537 YKIRRS
+537 
-543 RPLSTH
+543 
-549 SDADSGF
+549 
-556 LSPCSPDEMR
+556 
-566 GNPAILVLQQCDSVQ
+566 
-581 GYIEIYTDWANY
+581 
-593 YLERAKSKRKV
+593 
-604 TDLSADCRDGLLL
+604 
-617 AEVIEAVTSFKV
+617 
-629 PDLVKK
+629 
-635 PKSQQQMYDN
+635 
-645 VNSCLHVLR
+645 
-654 GQSVG
+654 
-659 GLDNIT
+659 
-665 TNDICA
+665 
-671 GRLKAVLALFFALSR
+671 
-686 FKQQAKQT
+686 
-694 KSIGVGCG
+694 
-702 SSGGGSGTASNTAL
+702 
-716 SGGSVLGIGLGGSL
+716 
-730 RAPGTAGTL
+730 
-739 LHDKNQQ
+739 
-746 EQQQQQQKQQQQ
+746 
-758 QQTPQQL
+758 
-765 AQSLENGNEMVN
+765 
-777 RQIAPAYK
+777 RQIAPAYAK

-827 SGSDFNTSRP
+827 SGSDFNSSRP

-860 PSIKSNH
+860 PSVKSGH

-879 TAAAAAPQKH
+879 APQTQKH

-903 QNAVNAAAAAAAN
+903 QNAVNAASVAS
-916 KSQIQQQQSKRTS
+916 KSQIQSKRTS

-942 DSSLSLNDGHNSSQ
+942 DSSLSLNDGHGSQ

-970 QKHNTKQSKLLAAQ
+970 PKTKQSKLLAAQ
-984 QKKEQTK
+984 QKKDQTNK
-991 SKLDKKEKSPARSLH
+991 ATKLDKKEKSPARSLH

-1015 SSTMGRAGKS
+1015 SSTMGRTGKS
-1025 SLARGGLGLG
+1025 SLARGVGG
-1035 LTVEKNTLKTSSK
+1035 VEKNTPKTASK

-1055 ESKSS
+1055 DSKSS
-1060 LKGVGAQ
+1060 LKAPQ
-1067 QQQQQMLHSPSG
+1067 LLQSPNG
-1079 TSLPKPIAAIKGT
+1079 GGLPKPIAAIKGT
-1092 SKLPA
+1092 SKLPS
-1097 LAGGELLKRETSDI
+1097 LGGGVGHPPAAEPQQNQHQPMLKRETSDI
-1111 SAANQ
+1111 SS
-1116 ATQTTQNIS
+1116 NIS
-1125 TISVQESQQQPLPL
+1125 QPPVVEPPGG
-1139 STTTPHILK
+1139 THIHQNA
-1148 GPAPPPYYAN
+1148 PPPPPYYAN
-1158 SSPPSH
+1158 SQPTGH
-1164 ISQGHP
+1164 ISSH
-1170 GMGGYLSEPST
+1170 GYLSEPST
-1181 PQHQQGIYASSSGSR
+1181 PQHSSSIGIYSR
-1196 LPPPKTALSAPRK
+1196 LPPPKSALSAPRK
-1209 LEYNAGPHILS
+1209 LEYSAGPHILS
-1220 SPPHRGAGL
+1220 SPPPHHQRQPGL
-1229 QRPMPN
+1229 PRPLVN

-1243 SPSKF
+1243 SPNKF
-1248 HTVPSKIVGTIYESK
+1248 HTIPSKIVGTIYESK
-1263 EEQQQQQPQQTG
+1263 EEQLPPPPPS
-1275 GCSAGASV
+1275 SAGGSI

-1303 ARGGHHHPH
+1303 ARGGHHPH
-1312 PPQSYLDFC
+1312 QSYLDFC
-1321 ESDLGQGYCSDGDA
+1321 ESDIGQGYCSDGDA
-1335 LRIGSSPATSRYQDI
+1335 LRVGSSSSPGGSRFHDI

-1360 GLNGSIGGSTGGAVS
+1360 GLNGPSSSGGGIS
-1375 HGKHFLRMMRAR
+1375 HGKHFLSMMRAR
-1387 TPLPTTIEER
+1387 TQLPTTIEER

-1429 HSSSNSN
+1429 TH
-1436 SAGTT
+1436 AH
-1441 ANHNNNH
+1441 AHNNN
-1448 INNNNGG
+1448 NNNNNNGGGG

-1475 KMPEPLNGQKG
+1475 KMPEPLNGPPKG
-1486 DKSSEKSSPSRRS
+1486 EKSEKSSPSRRS
-1499 MGGGSGGSSKQGSP
+1499 LGGGGGGSGSSSKQGSP

-1535 MSSTAEQQ
+1535 ITSTAEQQ
-1543 NIVMMMAAGGGGGP
+1543 NIAMMMAAGG
-1557 QQVNGLPCGR
+1557 VAANGMPCGR

-1574 PRTAN
+1574 PRTAS
-1579 GRKIAPGTQTLPN
+1579 GRKVAGGTQTLPN

-1600 TQCRSFSLTGPTA
+1600 TQHRSFSLTGPTA
-1613 AQLSQSIRERLATGS
+1613 TQLSQSIRERLATGS
-1628 HSLPKPGSDMHV
+1628 HSLPKPGSDLHV
-1640 FQHRMSN
+1640 FQHRISN
-1647 RPGTRHDGSLSDT
+1647 RGGVRHDGSLSDT

-1688 DGDAIEQLQIG
+1688 DGESVEQLQIG

-1707 HKMIHNRSGGGPP
+1707 HKMIHQRSGAP
-1720 GGQMPMQGNESP
+1720 GQMAGQMSGNESP

-1742 NSISYLQERTYPRS
+1742 NSIRS

-1763 PSMLSRAGDV
+1763 PSMLSRGGEV

-1788 LSAQMAA
+1788 LTAQMAVA
-1795 AVAAQAQAQA
+1795 MAAQSQAA
-1805 QATQG
+1805 QG
-1810 NSGNNVVGGSVA
+1810 NSGVGVNVGGVA

-1828 PTPLNRGPFAASV
+1828 PTPLNRGPFS
-1841 AAAAAAA
+1841 AAANAS
-1848 AAAGVLSPTHGTT
+1848 VLSPTHGSTSV
-1861 AGATG
+1861 A
-1866 MVGGMGMGPGLGSGL
+1866 GLGGA
-1881 TGGHRLTYPKKNDEV
+1881 GGAMVGHRLTYPKKNDEV

-1901 SLLSGGSSLYGS
+1901 SLLSGGSSLYGN

-1952 FEQSLTNMTNRLQQL
+1952 FEQSLSNMTNRLQQL
-1967 TATSERKDGELTDMR
+1967 TATAERKDGELTDMR

-1998 TAHMQSMGQNQNHQL
+1998 TAHMQSMGVQTQGQGAGL
-2013 QSQPGDQKP
+2013 QPGQPGPDQKP
-2022 PPGPGGSRSASNVN
+2022 PTAGAQRTNN
-2036 GNGTGNGN
+2036 NGTLT
-2044 GNGIPIGLGMVRQH
+2044 LGMQRQH

-2093 TKAFSRNAKISK
+2093 TKAFSRNAKIAK
-2105 TSRHVGHHHHHNHH
+2105 TSRHVGGHHHHHHNHSQ
-2119 GQEHSSGKTPLPNG
+2119 QELPLSNG

-2139 LAALATQPA
+2139 LASLATQPA
-2148 PPLPNSKQGSPA
+2148 PPLPNSKQSSPA

-2175 DQEDQQVVEDLKKQ
+2175 EQEDQQVVEDLKKQ

-2206 SASQLESLKDMM
+2206 SASQLESLKEMM
-2218 NKMRSE
+2218 NKMRAE
-2224 MMSLKQNN
+2224 MMSLKHNN

-2246 SEVSLGQ
+2246 SEASLGQ

-2275 GSARPPM
+2275 GNNRPPM
-2282 ELPPRLSEELEEECM
+2282 DLPARLSEELELEEECL

-2310 PNTAAVA
+2310 PNGVVGVA

-2328 PPPPALETAPL
+2328 PPPPALEAAPL
-2339 ASPVHMPSAVEDLPD
+2339 ASPVHMASATEELAD

-2366 LGQPES
+2366 LGQPEA

-2382 LDGFYANGSI
+2382 LDGFYANGHGEDAQS
-2392 IASHEADPQAQGE
+2392 QGE
-2405 RKVSF
+2405 RKSNY
-2410 AAASSN
+2410 ASASCN
-2416 EFIVACTYISG
+2416 EYVIACTYISG

-2434 DYIVRKTFKDYV
+2434 DYVVRKTFKDYV

-2541 ARRLAEFLVARAGRG
+2541 ARRLAEFLVARAARG

-2673 FQLELQTQHAQPELA
+2673 FQLELQTQHPQPELA
-2688 SVLAWLPSVWQHI
+2688 AVLAWLPSVWQHI

-2712 VTIGPRLFLSCPL
+2712 VTIGPRLFLACPL

-2766 PSVFIRNSYPWP
+2766 PSAFIRNSYPWP

-2806 NQDPLLN
+2806 QQDPLLN

>member
-1 MSSQTFKQRGGG
+1 
-13 PPKSDRNAN
+13 
-22 EENHH
+22 
-27 QQHQQ
+27 
-32 QQEAAEKLQQ
+32 
-42 ELLPLPQ
+42 
-49 LGAKPKSQRENKSQ
+49 
-63 RILQTKTEN
+63 
-72 QNQNQRQKAQSLQG
+72 
-86 YGNYMELEFIQA
+86 
-98 EVASSATF
+98 
-106 DDLPVSY
+106 
-113 ATTSVAPVAPP
+113 
-124 PYREPPPPTPPPLSQ
+124 
-139 IPSRESR
+139 
-146 LLHSAPNTPI
+146 
-156 RGKVVL
+156 
-162 SKKERKELSKQ
+162 
-173 LGLEDLQGLPLGGS
+173 
-187 TSAQSSPYKGRVSE
+187 
-201 LKNCIARGLFATLHR
+201 
-216 GTPKERELH
+216 
-225 INQEISPPPPAPES
+225 
-239 GNNNED
+239 
-245 AADYSEKLKNL
+245 
-256 PVRQRKV
+256 
-263 ATRHMD
+263 
-269 NYCLFDPVDFIND
+269 
-282 KAMRYPSATTST
+282 
-294 STSTSHGL
+294 
-302 RDPLFSSRQHLVSED
+302 
-317 EDEMVPEVIYDN
+317 
-329 EELELEETIIIET
+329 
-342 SALPE
+342 
-347 AETEGCAEPKDVRIH
+347 
-362 FDHHNYFVIEPG
+362 
-374 VCTMDIGI
+374 
-382 PNPYTNEQLVNA
+382 
-394 NLEQQNLE
+394 
-402 KLFQELENPASM
+402 
-414 SNSQESKDTETTSTA
+414 
-429 LVESSTSTNSG
+429 
-440 SSMGST
+440 
-446 SIQNQ
+446 
-451 AQHSMKKKL
+451 
-460 TFLNLSPF
+460 
-468 RGGKKSGDKS
+468 
-478 TFEQQQRAISEL
+478 
-490 VSTDHMLHLQ
+490 
-500 QLLQEQRRDQR
+500 
-511 SHTVPVPTESNYVL
+511 
-525 FNPGPVPSRHVQ
+525 
-537 YKIRRS
+537 
-543 RPLSTH
+543 
-549 SDADSGF
+549 
-556 LSPCSPDEMR
+556 
-566 GNPAILVLQQCDSVQ
+566 
-581 GYIEIYTDWANY
+581 
-593 YLERAKSKRKV
+593 
-604 TDLSADCRDGLLL
+604 
-617 AEVIEAVTSFKV
+617 
-629 PDLVKK
+629 
-635 PKSQQQMYDN
+635 
-645 VNSCLHVLR
+645 
-654 GQSVG
+654 
-659 GLDNIT
+659 
-665 TNDICA
+665 
-671 GRLKAVLALFFALSR
+671 
-686 FKQQAKQT
+686 
-694 KSIGVGCG
+694 
-702 SSGGGSGTASNTAL
+702 
-716 SGGSVLGIGLGGSL
+716 
-730 RAPGTAGTL
+730 
-739 LHDKNQQ
+739 
-746 EQQQQQQKQQQQ
+746 
-758 QQTPQQL
+758 
-765 AQSLENGNEMVN
+765 MVN
-777 RQIAPAYK
+777 RQIAPAYTK

-803 CPPDKVRPLPPT
+803 NMDKVRPLPPT

-827 SGSDFNTSRP
+827 SGSDFNASRP
-837 NSPPTSNHTI
+837 NSPPSSNHTI
-847 QSLKSGNNNSLRP
+847 QSLKSNNNSLRP
-860 PSIKSNH
+860 PSIKSSH
-867 QSGIPSPSSPQT
+867 QSGIPSPSSLNATP
-879 TAAAAAPQKH
+879 TATAPQKH

-903 QNAVNAAAAAAAN
+903 QSVSNAAS
-916 KSQIQQQQSKRTS
+916 KTQIQAKRTS

-942 DSSLSLNDGHNSSQ
+942 DSSLSLNDGHNSQ

-965 SQKPQ
+965 AQKSQ

-991 SKLDKKEKSPARSLH
+991 SGKLDKKEKSPARSLH
-1006 KEESGNESR
+1006 KEELQQHSGNESR

-1025 SLARGGLGLG
+1025 SLGNARA
-1035 LTVEKNTLKTSSK
+1035 TSK

-1055 ESKSS
+1055 DSRSS
-1060 LKGVGAQ
+1060 LKSQ
-1067 QQQQQMLHSPSG
+1067 SQSQSQLLHSPNG

-1092 SKLPA
+1092 SKLPQP
-1097 LAGGELLKRETSDI
+1097 GGATEPLKREHSDI
-1111 SAANQ
+1111 SASQ
-1116 ATQTTQNIS
+1116 GTQTNNI
-1125 TISVQESQQQPLPL
+1125 SQQQQQQEQQ
-1139 STTTPHILK
+1139 STHILK
-1148 GPAPPPYYAN
+1148 APPPYYAN
-1158 SSPPSH
+1158 APPPAPPNAALSCSPSSSH
-1164 ISQGHP
+1164 ISAALGA
-1170 GMGGYLSEPST
+1170 GFAGYLSEPST
-1181 PQHQQGIYASSSGSR
+1181 PQHCGIYGSSSR
-1196 LPPPKTALSAPRK
+1196 LPPPKSALSAPRK
-1209 LEYNAGPHILS
+1209 LEYNAGPHILA
-1220 SPPHRGAGL
+1220 SPPARP
-1229 QRPMPN
+1229 RPMHN

-1248 HTVPSKIVGTIYESK
+1248 HTIPSKIVGTIYESK
-1263 EEQQQQQPQQTG
+1263 EEQLPPVPSSNG
-1275 GCSAGASV
+1275 SSV

-1303 ARGGHHHPH
+1303 TRGGHPH
-1312 PPQSYLDFC
+1312 ALPHQSYLDFC
-1321 ESDLGQGYCSDGDA
+1321 ESDIGQGYCSDGDA
-1335 LRIGSSPATSRYQDI
+1335 LRVGSSSAASSRYHDI

-1360 GLNGSIGGSTGGAVS
+1360 GLGHSAGGGGGGGG
-1375 HGKHFLRMMRAR
+1375 GKHFLSMMRAR
-1387 TPLPTTIEER
+1387 QLPTTIEER
-1397 IRNSRGSLDSIG
+1397 IRSSRGSLDSIG

-1418 SQASSSGGSTT
+1418 SQASSSGGSSGTN
-1429 HSSSNSN
+1429 SNSN
-1436 SAGTT
+1436 
-1441 ANHNNNH
+1441 
-1448 INNNNGG
+1448 NNNNNNNN

-1475 KMPEPLNGQKG
+1475 KMPEPLNGHKA
-1486 DKSSEKSSPSRRS
+1486 DKSVDKCSPSRRS
-1499 MGGGSGGSSKQGSP
+1499 MGGGSGSSSKQGSP
-1513 SSSSRTKGVPPSF
+1513 SASTRTKGVPPSF

-1535 MSSTAEQQ
+1535 ITATAEQQ
-1543 NIVMMMAAGGGGGP
+1543 NIAMLMAASNANAAAAAAAQASGM
-1557 QQVNGLPCGR
+1557 VNGLACGR

-1574 PRTAN
+1574 PRTAS
-1579 GRKIAPGTQTLPN
+1579 GRKVAGGTQTLPN
-1592 DMNKLPPN
+1592 DMNTEQPAN
-1600 TQCRSFSLTGPTA
+1600 TQHRSFSLTGSTA
-1613 AQLSQSIRERLATGS
+1613 NQLSQSIRERLATGS
-1628 HSLPKPGSDMHV
+1628 HSLPKPSSDLQL
-1640 FQHRMSN
+1640 FQHRIST
-1647 RPGTRHDGSLSDT
+1647 RAGATRHDGSLSDT

-1707 HKMIHNRSGGGPP
+1707 HKMLHNRQVAPAP
-1720 GGQMPMQGNESP
+1720 NQMQGNESP

-1742 NSISYLQERTYPRS
+1742 NSIRS

-1763 PSMLSRAGDV
+1763 PSMLSRGGDV

-1795 AVAAQAQAQA
+1795 AVAQAQAQA
-1805 QATQG
+1805 AAQAGSAG
-1810 NSGNNVVGGSVA
+1810 NAASGSVA

-1828 PTPLNRGPFAASV
+1828 PTPINRGPFAS

-1848 AAAGVLSPTHGTT
+1848 AAAVLSPTHGSAAAALAAVAAAA
-1861 AGATG
+1861 AGHGHASASST
-1866 MVGGMGMGPGLGSGL
+1866 
-1881 TGGHRLTYPKKNDEV
+1881 HRLTYPKKNDEV

-1931 ARDQVLSLSSQ
+1931 AREQVLSLSSQ
-1942 LSTNAHVVTA
+1942 LSTNLIALLIKSNCSFLFLDIDCLRPVVCFATVQRRRRLRLMTPMSAASAAATPTLHDGYATIRARGLNRSRSIRAAEATEAAASAQPHELQLQLNEARGSWSGNQRKRTVSLRSNYSQSSSLTGGAEELYARAKPVRTPTIGDLEPIYAAAHASVSGFRPLSDASSSSGGGSMPCDYQQVKKNSRFSLDSLQSSATPKTPDYNTAGEEEHIFLYTAPESPKRRLDSGLRSSYDSCERVCHSPVPKLSFDMQERRATLRHSSIGSSSSSRRPMTLSLQETPRSPTGLPPPAPVRRESLYAKPKIYATPTRPPTTTRLNLYELPIITQRSNSHELLERSYTSHSLATIDQDELLVVPSAMPMLPNAVDRRYHTLGHMRVKSMGAGLHRSLDVPTGSMLDVTWPHHGKSAGNIYASADAAVSDLNRMAPEYMDPLDFKIGCQTTLRSKPIIPWYELAIRRDFKRQSCPPISGGHGGASLTLPQSPLHEQAHVVSA
-1952 FEQSLTNMTNRLQQL
+1952 FEQSLSNMTNRLQQL
-1967 TATSERKDGELTDMR
+1967 TATAERKDGELTDMR

-1998 TAHMQSMGQNQNHQL
+1998 TAHMQSMGVQTQGQTQNELL
-2013 QSQPGDQKP
+2013 QQKP
-2022 PPGPGGSRSASNVN
+2022 PMAPNARAASN
-2036 GNGTGNGN
+2036 GNVSGLGV
-2044 GNGIPIGLGMVRQH
+2044 GLGMQRQH

-2105 TSRHVGHHHHHNHH
+2105 TSRHVGQHHEHH
-2119 GQEHSSGKTPLPNG
+2119 GVGKATALHNG
-2133 HGEPLG
+2133 HGAHGEPLG

-2148 PPLPNSKQGSPA
+2148 PPLPCSKQSSPA
-2160 KTLTLIDNAKPIDAI
+2160 KTVTLIDNAKPIDAI
-2175 DQEDQQVVEDLKKQ
+2175 DQEQDQQVVEELKKQ
-2189 LREKDL
+2189 LREKEL

-2224 MMSLKQNN
+2224 MASLKQNN
-2232 ERLQKLVTTRSLAG
+2232 ERLQKLVTSRSLAG

-2259 SVAGSS
+2259 SLAGGACSSS
-2265 EVSRRYSLAD
+2265 EASRRYSLAD
-2275 GSARPPM
+2275 GNARPPM

-2310 PNTAAVA
+2310 PSTNV

-2328 PPPPALETAPL
+2328 PPPPALEGS
-2339 ASPVHMPSAVEDLPD
+2339 SPVHMPSAVEELPD

-2372 FAKYCEELQE
+2372 FAKYCEELLE
-2382 LDGFYANGSI
+2382 LDDFYANGVI
-2392 IASHEADPQAQGE
+2392 IANHEAEQPPQPSE
-2405 RKVSF
+2405 R
-2410 AAASSN
+2410 SSSGN
-2416 EFIVACTYISG
+2416 EFIIACTYISG

-2483 CGYIVGSVRTL
+2483 CGYIVGNVKTL

-2541 ARRLAEFLVARAGRG
+2541 ARRLAEFLVARAARG

-2569 KSSKDLRQY
+2569 KSCKDLRQY

-2613 FSCLLSAGPANK
+2613 FSCLSSAGPATK

-2673 FQLELQTQHAQPELA
+2673 FQLELQAQHSQPELA
-2688 SVLAWLPSVWQHI
+2688 TVLAWLPSVWQHI

-2737 WNYHLSPYLV
+2737 WNYHLSPYLI

-2766 PSVFIRNSYPWP
+2766 PSAFIRNSYPWP
-2778 YGPDSVPPLRQINA
+2778 YGPDSVPPLRSINA
-2792 EDVGLEGVALTNGE
+2792 EDVGLEGVALSNGE
-2806 NQDPLLN
+2806 QQDPLLN

-2821 ANYSEA
+2821 ANYSET
-2827 QDQESDCASL
+2827 QEQESDCASL
-2837 DSNVTPD
+2837 DSNITPD

>member
-13 PPKSDRNAN
+13 VPPKSDRNAN

-27 QQHQQ
+27 QQQHQQKQQ
-32 QQEAAEKLQQ
+32 QQQQQHQEEESEKLRQ
-42 ELLPLPQ
+42 ELQPLPQ
-49 LGAKPKSQRENKSQ
+49 LGAKPKNQRENKSQ

-72 QNQNQRQKAQSLQG
+72 QNQNQRQKGLTLQG
-86 YGNYMELEFIQA
+86 YGNYMELEFIQT
-98 EVASSATF
+98 EVAPSSILN
-106 DDLPVSY
+106 DLPVSY
-113 ATTSVAPVAPP
+113 ATTSVVAPP

-173 LGLEDLQGLPLGGS
+173 LGLEDLQGLPLGS
-187 TSAQSSPYKGRVSE
+187 SSSAQSSPYKGRVSE

-216 GTPKERELH
+216 GTPKERELQN
-225 INQEISPPPPAPES
+225 NQEISPPPPAPES

-245 AADYSEKLKNL
+245 APDYAEKLKNL

-263 ATRHMD
+263 ATSHMD
-269 NYCLFDPVDFIND
+269 NYCLFDPVDFINE
-282 KAMRYPSATTST
+282 KAMRYPSAT
-294 STSTSHGL
+294 TSHGL
-302 RDPLFSSRQHLVSED
+302 RDPLFSSRQHLVCED

-329 EELELEETIIIET
+329 EELEVEEETIIIET

-374 VCTMDIGI
+374 ICTLDIGI

-402 KLFQELENPASM
+402 KLFHELEHPASSM

-446 SIQNQ
+446 CVQNQ

-468 RGGKKSGDKS
+468 RGGKKSGDKT

-537 YKIRRS
+537 YKIRKS

-566 GNPAILVLQQCDSVQ
+566 GNPAVLVLQQCDSVQ

-702 SSGGGSGTASNTAL
+702 SSSGGGGGGSSGTSNTAL

-730 RAPGTAGTL
+730 RAPGQAGTL

-746 EQQQQQQKQQQQ
+746 EQQKQQQQ
-758 QQTPQQL
+758 QQQLQQTPQQL

-860 PSIKSNH
+860 PSVKSNH
-867 QSGIPSPSSPQT
+867 QSGIPSPSTPQT
-879 TAAAAAPQKH
+879 TSNTTTTQPAAAPPQKH

-903 QNAVNAAAAAAAN
+903 QNAVNAASVAAAN

-984 QKKEQTK
+984 QKKEQAK

-1035 LTVEKNTLKTSSK
+1035 LTGDKNTLKTSSK

-1060 LKGVGAQ
+1060 LKGAGA
-1067 QQQQQMLHSPSG
+1067 QQQMLHSPSG
-1079 TSLPKPIAAIKGT
+1079 TGLPKPIAAIKGT

-1097 LAGGELLKRETSDI
+1097 LLGGELLKRETSDI

-1116 ATQTTQNIS
+1116 ATQTTQQNIS
-1125 TISVQESQQQPLPL
+1125 IAVGQEATQPAQS
-1139 STTTPHILK
+1139 STATPHILK
-1148 GPAPPPYYAN
+1148 GAAPPPYYAN
-1158 SSPPSH
+1158 SSPPTH

-1181 PQHQQGIYASSSGSR
+1181 PQQQQQQQQQHQQGIYGSSSGSGSR
-1196 LPPPKTALSAPRK
+1196 LLQPKTALSAPRK

-1243 SPSKF
+1243 SPNKF
-1248 HTVPSKIVGTIYESK
+1248 HTIPSKIVGTIYESK
-1263 EEQQQQQPQQTG
+1263 EEQLQQQQQPQQTG

-1312 PPQSYLDFC
+1312 QSYLDFC

-1335 LRIGSSPATSRYQDI
+1335 LRIGSSPATSRYHDI

-1360 GLNGSIGGSTGGAVS
+1360 GLNGSSLGGSTGGAVS
-1375 HGKHFLRMMRAR
+1375 HGKHFLSMMRAR
-1387 TPLPTTIEER
+1387 TQLPTTIEER

-1429 HSSSNSN
+1429 HSSSSNSN
-1436 SAGTT
+1436 SNSTT
-1441 ANHNNNH
+1441 AAAAANHNNNH

-1475 KMPEPLNGQKG
+1475 KMPEPLNGQKGGG

-1543 NIVMMMAAGGGGGP
+1543 NIVMMMAAGGAGGGA

-1592 DMNKLPPN
+1592 DMSKLPPN

-1640 FQHRMSN
+1640 FQHR
-1647 RPGTRHDGSLSDT
+1647 
-1660 QTYAE
+1660 
-1665 VKPEYSSY
+1665 
-1673 AMWLKHSNTAGSRLS
+1673 
-1688 DGDAIEQLQIG
+1688 
-1699 SPAMTRHG
+1699 
-1707 HKMIHNRSGGGPP
+1707 
-1720 GGQMPMQGNESP
+1720 
-1732 YVQSPRMNRS
+1732 
-1742 NSISYLQERTYPRS
+1742 S

-1763 PSMLSRAGDV
+1763 PSMLSRGGDV

-1805 QATQG
+1805 QAAQA
-1810 NSGNNVVGGSVA
+1810 NSGNNMVGGSVA

-1841 AAAAAAA
+1841 AAAAA
-1848 AAAGVLSPTHGTT
+1848 GVLSPTHGAT

-1866 MVGGMGMGPGLGSGL
+1866 MVGGGMGMGPGPGSGL

-1931 ARDQVLSLSSQ
+1931 ARDQVHSLSSQ

-1998 TAHMQSMGQNQNHQL
+1998 TAHMQSMGQNQHQL
-2013 QSQPGDQKP
+2013 QSQSQSQAGDQKP
-2022 PPGPGGSRSASNVN
+2022 PPGPGGSRSTSN
-2036 GNGTGNGN
+2036 GNGL
-2044 GNGIPIGLGMVRQH
+2044 GLGMGMVRQQ

-2069 SSGCSAAQDKNK
+2069 SSGCSSAQDKNK

-2105 TSRHVGHHHHHNHH
+2105 TSRHVGHHHHQHQHQHHNH
-2119 GQEHSSGKTPLPNG
+2119 QEHSSSGKATLHNG
-2133 HGEPLG
+2133 HGGEPLG
-2139 LAALATQPA
+2139 LASLATQPA
-2148 PPLPNSKQGSPA
+2148 PPLPNNNSKQSSPA

-2175 DQEDQQVVEDLKKQ
+2175 DQDQDQQVVEDLKKQ

-2232 ERLQKLVTTRSLAG
+2232 ERLQKMVTTRSLAG

-2259 SVAGSS
+2259 SVAGIS

-2282 ELPPRLSEELEEECM
+2282 ELPGRLSEELEEECM

-2328 PPPPALETAPL
+2328 PPPPALEAAPL
-2339 ASPVHMPSAVEDLPD
+2339 ASPVHMPSAVEELPD

-2372 FAKYCEELQE
+2372 FAKYCEELLE

-2392 IASHEADPQAQGE
+2392 IASHEADAQSQNERQGE
-2405 RKVSF
+2405 RSF

-2416 EFIVACTYISG
+2416 EFIIACTYISG

-2673 FQLELQTQHAQPELA
+2673 FQLELQTQHPQPELA

-2766 PSVFIRNSYPWP
+2766 PSAFIRNSYPWP